1 MAYGEL
7 YRFVFDAANG
17 PEVTISVAKKDY
29 TGAVYRRAVGGSA
42 TLRRERSGCILGS
55 SLAWSAECLSED
67 EFAELYTSDPTL
79 YRVSLLFSGTEV
91 WRGFVTP
98 ELYSS
103 PWVDAPYDVTLTAT
117 DNLAELKNSTF
128 KATGDIQVEL
138 LIISL
143 LERTGISTPSAPEPE
158 MAYISSMKG
167 DRKHIP
173 SLTVNVDHLAGNTCY
188 DVLNSVLESLHA
200 VLYLDFAAESWV
212 VMRETD
218 VSAANVGFLTFGKLD
233 GMSDLSANGSL
244 AMEIVPARKELTV
257 SEEIHAANVAKAFN
271 SSNVHTTGGT
281 PKWEESDYGA
291 AVRLTTVPPSQLSGT
306 PESIDSVAGVL
317 FTSLAAGRRYTLTF
331 KARNTGFF
339 VGKTLLQWGLII
351 IGQNGSVSRNIY
363 FDTNGGYST
372 SYPGSDYPNDTELT
386 PEIAEYSFS
395 FVIPQKV
402 GAAGF
407 TPSRGSFSAR
417 CMRKGDGS
425 SVWTAEAWLADVR
438 LQVADFPDGLSTR
451 VVLDNDARTE
461 ADGVALEFGNDIASG
476 RQNVIRETKFI
487 SGAIVTEQD
496 FNTFMA
502 IDNALS
508 VALPRLRLSGVMFF
522 KKPTWRLPKFV
533 RTTHLSADNL
543 DYIVEEYNFNLVTGD
558 IDISMISL
566 PAAALAYKE
575 IKTTS
580 DYKEI
585 PSGSST
591 SGASGA
597 SGTQGPQG
605 EPGPKGDKGEKG
617 DKGDPGPKGKSAYEV
632 AVDTGYVGSESE
644 WVESLQGEPGRP
656 GPQGSPGIPG
666 ESAYQMAVDAGFTG
680 DESAW
685 LESLKGEPGSQG
697 APGSPGPPGKSAY
710 EVAVDTGYVG
720 SESEWVESLQG
731 EPGRPG
737 PQGSPGIPGES
748 AYEIAVDAGFT
759 GDESAWLESLKGA
772 PGPAAGFATPTA
784 DAFFIAGGE
793 PSAEVTASGP
803 DTAKKFAFRFGIPKA
818 SEVIDSQAR
827 LRVRPVLRVVR
838 GYTLED
844 IERNV
849 LYVEHP
855 ALSSDKYE
863 AVLMVYRRMNKRRR
877 YFYDG
882 TSTKPVR
889 LARKGWFAALGDKK
903 ITDHAAFTVAGFN
916 GGQGV
921 VMGLAELRDFI
932 VKRFMTD
939 NAHTKAQL
947 WTRNYAQW
955 AAEDNISRGFGS
967 THAAR
972 KTFGIAVRWVNPAFT
987 ALVDNTKPLSPTTME
1002 LTDSNGNA
1010 VPRYIYSD
1018 VAPLTVELQDKK
1030 DPSTGQQM
1038 KRASMWFGVSG

>member
-79 YRVSLLFSGTEV
+79 YRVSLRFSGTTV
-91 WRGFVTP
+91 WQGFITP

-103 PWVDAPYDVTLTAT
+103 PWVDTPYDVTLTAT

-128 KATGDIQVEL
+128 KATGDIQVEW
-138 LIISL
+138 LIRDL
-143 LERTGISTPSAPEPE
+143 LEITGVSISSAQDMEV
-158 MAYISSMKG
+158 AYISSMKG
-167 DRKHIP
+167 DRKHLS
-173 SLTVNVDHLAGNTCY
+173 SLTVNVDHLAGETCY

-200 VLYLDFAAESWV
+200 VLYLDYAAESWV

-218 VSAANVGFLTFGKLD
+218 VSGANVGFLTFGKLD
-233 GMSDLSANGSL
+233 GLSDLAANGSL

-257 SEEIHAANVAKAFN
+257 SEEIHAANVAKTFN
-271 SSNVHTTGGT
+271 SSNVQTTGGT

-339 VGKTLLQWGLII
+339 VGKTLLQWGLTIT
-351 IGQNGSVSRNIY
+351 GQNGSVSRAIY
-363 FDTNGGYST
+363 FDTNGGYSA

-386 PEIAEYSFS
+386 PEIAEYSVT

-402 GAAGF
+402 GSAGF
-407 TPSRGSFSAR
+407 SPSRGSFSAR

-425 SVWTAEAWLADVR
+425 SVWRAEAWLADVR

-461 ADGVALEFGNDIASG
+461 ADGVALEFGGDMASG
-476 RQNVIRETKFI
+476 RQNVIRETKFL

-533 RTTHLSADNL
+533 RTTHVSADNL

-580 DYKEI
+580 DYKQI
-585 PSGSST
+585 HSGSST
-591 SGASGA
+591 SGAA

-617 DKGDPGPKGKSAYEV
+617 DKGD
-632 AVDTGYVGSESE
+632 T
-644 WVESLQGEPGRP
+644 
-656 GPQGSPGIPG
+656 GPQG
-666 ESAYQMAVDAGFTG
+666 EV
-680 DESAW
+680 
-685 LESLKGEPGSQG
+685 G
-697 APGSPGPPGKSAY
+697 A
-710 EVAVDTGYVG
+710 T
-720 SESEWVESLQG
+720 
-731 EPGRPG
+731 G
-737 PQGSPGIPGES
+737 PQGPQGVRGAIGPQGPQ
-748 AYEIAVDAGFT
+748 G
-759 GDESAWLESLKGA
+759 LKGD
-772 PGPAAGFATPTA
+772 PGAAAGFAAPTA
-784 DAFFIAGGE
+784 DAFYIPGGD
-793 PSAEVTASGP
+793 PTAEVTASGP
-803 DTAKKFAFRFGIPKA
+803 DTAKQFAFRFGIPKA

-827 LRVRPVLRVVR
+827 LRVRPVLRVIR
-838 GYTLED
+838 GYSPED
-844 IERNV
+844 IERKI
-849 LYVEHP
+849 LYIEHP

-877 YFYDG
+877 YYYDG
-882 TSTKPVR
+882 TNTKKVR

-903 ITDHAAFTVAGFN
+903 TTDHAAFTRAGSK
-916 GGQGV
+916 GAEGV
-921 VMGLAELRDFI
+921 NMGLSELREFI
-932 VKRFMTD
+932 IKRFMTD
-939 NAHTKAQL
+939 NAHTKAEL
-947 WTRNYAQW
+947 WARNYAQW
-955 AAEDNISRGFGS
+955 AAESNVRRGFGY
-967 THAAR
+967 AYKAR
-972 KTFGIAVRWVNPAFT
+972 KKFGIAVRYVNPAFT
-987 ALVDNTKPLSPTTME
+987 ALVDQTKPLSPTTME
-1002 LTDSNGNA
+1002 LTNTAGEK

-1018 VAPLTVELQDKK
+1018 VAPLTVELQNR
-1030 DPSTGQQM
+1030 GAAQ
-1038 KRASMWFGVSG
+1038 RAIMWFGVSG

>member
-29 TGAVYRRAVGGSA
+29 TGEVYRRAVGGSA

-79 YRVSLLFSGTEV
+79 YRVSLRFSGTTV
-91 WRGFVTP
+91 WQGFITP

-103 PWVDAPYDVTLTAT
+103 PWVDTPYDVTLTAT

-128 KATGDIQVEL
+128 KATGDIQVEW
-138 LIISL
+138 LIRDL
-143 LERTGISTPSAPEPE
+143 LEITGLSISPAQD
-158 MAYISSMKG
+158 MDVAYISSMKG
-167 DRKHIP
+167 DRKHLS
-173 SLTVNVDHLAGNTCY
+173 SLTVNVDHLAGETCY

-200 VLYLDFAAESWV
+200 VLYLDYATESWV

-218 VSAANVGFLTFGKLD
+218 VSGANVGFLTFGTLD
-233 GMSDLSANGSL
+233 GLSDLAANGSL
-244 AMEIVPARKELTV
+244 AMEIVPARKKLTV

-339 VGKTLLQWGLII
+339 VGKTLLQWGLFI
-351 IGQNGSVSRNIY
+351 IGQNGFVSRTLY

-372 SYPGSDYPNDTELT
+372 AYPGSNYPNNTELT
-386 PEIAEYSFS
+386 PEISEYSFS

-402 GAAGF
+402 GSAGF

-417 CMRKGDGS
+417 CMREGDGS

-438 LQVADFPDGLSTR
+438 LQVADFPDGLSTC
-451 VVLDNDARTE
+451 VILDNDARTE
-461 ADGVALEFGNDIASG
+461 ADGVALEFGNDMASG

-496 FNTFMA
+496 FNAFMA

-533 RTTHLSADNL
+533 RTTHVSADNL

-580 DYKEI
+580 DYKQI

-591 SGASGA
+591 SGAS
-597 SGTQGPQG
+597 SGTQGPQGDPGPKGDTGPQGPQG

-617 DKGDPGPKGKSAYEV
+617 DKGDPGPKG
-632 AVDTGYVGSESE
+632 DT
-644 WVESLQGEPGRP
+644 
-656 GPQGSPGIPG
+656 GPQGPQGNKG
-666 ESAYQMAVDAGFTG
+666 DKGDTG
-680 DESAW
+680 Q
-685 LESLKGEPGSQG
+685 KGEIG
-697 APGSPGPPGKSAY
+697 A
-710 EVAVDTGYVG
+710 
-720 SESEWVESLQG
+720 Q
-731 EPGRPG
+731 G
-737 PQGSPGIPGES
+737 PQGPQ
-748 AYEIAVDAGFT
+748 
-759 GDESAWLESLKGA
+759 GDRGAIGPQGPQGLKGD
-772 PGPAAGFATPTA
+772 PGAAAGFDTPEATATAVDGTTPTA
-784 DAFFIAGGE
+784 T
-793 PSAEVTASGP
+793 VTASGP
-803 DTAKKFAFRFGIPKA
+803 DTAKKFSFVFGIPKA
-818 SEVIDSQAR
+818 TEVIDTNAR

-838 GYTLED
+838 GYSPED
-844 IERNV
+844 IERNI
-849 LYVEHP
+849 LYIEHP

-882 TSTKPVR
+882 TNTKKVR

-903 ITDHAAFTVAGFN
+903 ITDHSAFTSAGFN
-916 GGQGV
+916 SAQGV
-921 VMGLAELRDFI
+921 VMRIADLRDFI

-939 NAHTKAQL
+939 TAHTKAEL

-955 AAEDNISRGFGS
+955 AAESNISRGFGS
-967 THAAR
+967 AHAAR
-972 KTFGIAVRWVNPAFT
+972 KKFGIAVRWVNPAFT
-987 ALVDNTKPLSPTTME
+987 ALVDPSKPLSPTTME
-1002 LTDSNGNA
+1002 LTDNKGNA

-1030 DPSTGQQM
+1030 DPSTSQQM
-1038 KRASMWFGVSG
+1038 KRSKMCFGVSE

>member
-29 TGAVYRRAVGGSA
+29 TGAVSSRAVGGSA
-42 TLRRERSGCILGS
+42 VLKRERSGHILGS
-55 SLAWSAECLSED
+55 SLEWKAECLVED
-67 EFAELYTSDPTL
+67 EFADLYTSDPTL
-79 YRVSLLFSGTEV
+79 YRVSLLFSSTTV
-91 WRGFVTP
+91 WQGFITP

-103 PWVDAPYDVTLTAT
+103 PWVDTPYDVTLTAT

-128 KATGDIQVEL
+128 KATGDIQVEW
-138 LIISL
+138 LIRDL
-143 LERTGISTPSAPEPE
+143 LEITGLSISSAQDMD

-167 DRKHIP
+167 DRKHLS
-173 SLTVNVDHLAGNTCY
+173 SLTVNVDHLAGETCY

-200 VLYLDFAAESWV
+200 VLYLDYAAESWV

-218 VSAANVGFLTFGKLD
+218 VSGANVGFLTFGKLD
-233 GMSDLSANGSL
+233 GLSDLAANGSL

-271 SSNVHTTGGT
+271 SSNVQTTGGT

-339 VGKTLLQWGLII
+339 VGKTLLQWGLLI
-351 IGQNGSVSRNIY
+351 IGQNGSVSRTLY
-363 FDTNGGYST
+363 FDTNGGYSAA
-372 SYPGSDYPNDTELT
+372 YPGSDYPNDTELT
-386 PEIAEYSFS
+386 PEISEYSFS

-402 GAAGF
+402 GSAGF

-461 ADGVALEFGNDIASG
+461 ADSVALEFGNDIASG
-476 RQNVIRETKFI
+476 RQNVIRETEFI
-487 SGAIVTEQD
+487 SAAIMTEQD

-533 RTTHLSADNL
+533 RTTHVSADNL

-591 SGASGA
+591 SGAS

-605 EPGPKGDKGEKG
+605 EPGPKGDKGDKGEKG
-617 DKGDPGPKGKSAYEV
+617 DKGDPGPKG
-632 AVDTGYVGSESE
+632 DTG
-644 WVESLQGEPGRP
+644 QKGETGAE
-656 GPQGSPGIPG
+656 GPQGP
-666 ESAYQMAVDAGFTG
+666 
-680 DESAW
+680 
-685 LESLKGEPGSQG
+685 QG
-697 APGSPGPPGKSAY
+697 VRGAI
-710 EVAVDTGYVG
+710 
-720 SESEWVESLQG
+720 
-731 EPGRPG
+731 G
-737 PQGSPGIPGES
+737 PQGPQGPKGDPG
-748 AYEIAVDAGFT
+748 A
-759 GDESAWLESLKGA
+759 
-772 PGPAAGFATPTA
+772 AAGFATPTA
-784 DAFFIAGGE
+784 EAFYIAGGE
-793 PSAEVTASGP
+793 PTAEVTASGP
-803 DTAKKFAFRFGIPKA
+803 DTAKKFAFRFWIPKA
-818 SEVIDSQAR
+818 SEVIDTNAR

-838 GYTLED
+838 GYWED
-844 IERNV
+844 
-849 LYVEHP
+849 VEINSLIVRHP

-863 AVLMVYRRMNKRRR
+863 AVLMVYRRLNKRKT
-877 YFYDG
+877 G
-882 TSTKPVR
+882 ISEAIGNPTIR

-903 ITDHAAFTVAGFN
+903 ITDHAAFTGSGFN
-916 GGQGV
+916 GAQRV
-921 VMGLAELRDFI
+921 VMLISELRDFI

-939 NAHTKAQL
+939 TAHTKAEL
-947 WTRNYAQW
+947 WGRNYAQW
-955 AAEDNISRGFGS
+955 AAESNISRGFGS
-967 THAAR
+967 GHAAR
-972 KTFGIAVRWVNPAFT
+972 KKFGIAVRWVNPAFT
-987 ALVDNTKPLSPTTME
+987 ALVDPAKPLSPTTME
-1002 LTDSNGNA
+1002 LIDNKGNA

-1030 DPSTGQQM
+1030 DPDTGQQM
-1038 KRASMWFGVSG
+1038 KRSKMCFGVSE

>member
-1 MAYGEL
+1 LIMAYGEL

-29 TGAVYRRAVGGSA
+29 TGEVYRRAVGGSA

-67 EFAELYTSDPTL
+67 EFAEFYTSDPTL
-79 YRVSLLFSGTEV
+79 YRVSLRFSGTTV
-91 WRGFVTP
+91 WQGFITP

-128 KATGDIQVEL
+128 KATGDVQVEW
-138 LIISL
+138 LIMDL
-143 LERTGISTPSAPEPE
+143 LEITGISISSAQDME

-167 DRKHIP
+167 DRKHI
-173 SLTVNVDHLAGNTCY
+173 SLLTVNVDHLAGETCY

-200 VLYLDFAAESWV
+200 VLYLDYAAESWV

-218 VSAANVGFLTFGKLD
+218 VSGANVGFLTFGKLD
-233 GMSDLSANGSL
+233 GLSDLAANGSL

-257 SEEIHAANVAKAFN
+257 SEEILAANVAKAFN
-271 SSNVHTTGGT
+271 SSNVQTTGGT

-351 IGQNGSVSRNIY
+351 TGQNGSVSRAIY
-363 FDTNGGYST
+363 FDTNGGCSE

-386 PEIAEYSFS
+386 PEIAEYSVS

-402 GAAGF
+402 GSAGF

-417 CMRKGDGS
+417 CMRKGNGS
-425 SVWTAEAWLADVR
+425 SVWTADAWLADVR
-438 LQVADFPDGLSTR
+438 LQVADFPGGLSTR
-451 VVLDNDARTE
+451 VILDNDARTE

-476 RQNVIRETKFI
+476 RQNVIREMKFI
-487 SGAIVTEQD
+487 SDAIVTEQD

-522 KKPTWRLPKFV
+522 KKPTWRLPKLV
-533 RTTHLSADNL
+533 RTTHVSADNL
-543 DYIVEEYNFNLVTGD
+543 DYIVEEYNFDLVTGN

-580 DYKEI
+580 YKRT

-591 SGASGA
+591 SGAA

-617 DKGDPGPKGKSAYEV
+617 DPGA
-632 AVDTGYVGSESE
+632 
-644 WVESLQGEPGRP
+644 
-656 GPQGSPGIPG
+656 
-666 ESAYQMAVDAGFTG
+666 
-680 DESAW
+680 
-685 LESLKGEPGSQG
+685 
-697 APGSPGPPGKSAY
+697 
-710 EVAVDTGYVG
+710 
-720 SESEWVESLQG
+720 
-731 EPGRPG
+731 
-737 PQGSPGIPGES
+737 
-748 AYEIAVDAGFT
+748 
-759 GDESAWLESLKGA
+759 
-772 PGPAAGFATPTA
+772 AAGFATPTA
-784 DAFFIAGGE
+784 EAFFIAGGT
-793 PSAEVTASGP
+793 PTAEVTALGP
-803 DTAKKFAFRFGIPKA
+803 DTAKKFAFKFGIPKA
-818 SEVIDSQAR
+818 SEAIDSQAR
-827 LRVRPVLRVVR
+827 LRVRPVLKIFR
-838 GYTLED
+838 GYTED
-844 IERNV
+844 D
-849 LYVEHP
+849 VEIKNLSIRHP

-877 YFYDG
+877 G
-882 TSTKPVR
+882 VHGSLNKPAR
-889 LARKGWFAALGDKK
+889 IARKGWFVALGDKDV
-903 ITDHAAFTVAGFN
+903 TDHAAFTVQGF
-916 GGQGV
+916 GSGQGV
-921 VMGLAELRDFI
+921 VMRLAELRDFI
-932 VKRFMTD
+932 VKRFMED
-939 NAHTKAQL
+939 SGHTKAEL
-947 WTRNYAQW
+947 WTRDYAQW
-955 AAEDNISRGFGS
+955 GAESNVRRGFGN
-967 THAAR
+967 AYKAR
-972 KTFGIAVRWVNPAFT
+972 KKFGIAVRYVNPAFT
-987 ALVDNTKPLSPTTME
+987 ALVDQTKPLSPTTME
-1002 LTDSNGNA
+1002 LTNTAGEK

-1018 VAPLTVELQDKK
+1018 VAPLTVELQNK
-1030 DPSTGQQM
+1030 GAAQ
-1038 KRASMWFGVSG
+1038 RASMWFGVSG

>member
-79 YRVSLLFSGTEV
+79 YRVSLLFSGTTV
-91 WRGFVTP
+91 WQGFITP

-103 PWVDAPYDVTLTAT
+103 PWVDTPYDVTLTAT

-128 KATGDIQVEL
+128 KATGDIQVEW
-138 LIISL
+138 LIRDL
-143 LERTGISTPSAPEPE
+143 LEITGLSISSAQDMEV
-158 MAYISSMKG
+158 AYISSMKG
-167 DRKHIP
+167 DRKHLS
-173 SLTVNVDHLAGNTCY
+173 SLTVNVDHLAGETCY

-200 VLYLDFAAESWV
+200 VLYLDYATESWV

-233 GMSDLSANGSL
+233 GLSDLAANGSL

-271 SSNVHTTGGT
+271 SSNVQTTGGT

-339 VGKTLLQWGLII
+339 VGKTLLQWGLFIT
-351 IGQNGSVSRNIY
+351 GQNGSVSRAIY
-363 FDTNGGYST
+363 FDTNGGYSA

-402 GAAGF
+402 GSAGF

-425 SVWTAEAWLADVR
+425 SVWTADAWLADVR

-451 VVLDNDARTE
+451 VILDNDARTE

-476 RQNVIRETKFI
+476 RQNVIRETEFI
-487 SGAIVTEQD
+487 SDAIVPEQD
-496 FNTFMA
+496 FNAFMA

-522 KKPTWRLPKFV
+522 KKSTWRLPKFV

-580 DYKEI
+580 DYKQI

-591 SGASGA
+591 SGAA
-597 SGTQGPQG
+597 SGSQGPQG

-617 DKGDPGPKGKSAYEV
+617 DKGDPGPKGDKG
-632 AVDTGYVGSESE
+632 DTG
-644 WVESLQGEPGRP
+644 QKGEIGDT
-656 GPQGSPGIPG
+656 GPQGP
-666 ESAYQMAVDAGFTG
+666 
-680 DESAW
+680 
-685 LESLKGEPGSQG
+685 QG
-697 APGSPGPPGKSAY
+697 VRGAI
-710 EVAVDTGYVG
+710 
-720 SESEWVESLQG
+720 
-731 EPGRPG
+731 G
-737 PQGSPGIPGES
+737 PQGPKGDKG
-748 AYEIAVDAGFT
+748 DT
-759 GDESAWLESLKGA
+759 GA
-772 PGPAAGFATPTA
+772 AAGFATPTA
-784 DAFFIAGGE
+784 EAFYIAGGD
-793 PSAEVTASGP
+793 PTAEVTASGP
-803 DTAKKFAFRFGIPKA
+803 DTAKKFAFKFWIPKA

-827 LRVRPVLRVVR
+827 LRVRPVLRISR
-838 GYTLED
+838 GYTAED

-849 LYVEHP
+849 LSIKHP

-903 ITDHAAFTVAGFN
+903 TTDHAAFTRAGSK
-916 GGQGV
+916 GAEGV
-921 VMGLAELRDFI
+921 NMGLSELREFI
-932 VKRFMTD
+932 IKRFMTD
-939 NAHTKAQL
+939 NAHTKAEL

-955 AAEDNISRGFGS
+955 AAESNISRGFGS
-967 THAAR
+967 AHAAR
-972 KTFGIAVRWVNPAFT
+972 KTFGIAVRYVNPSFT
-987 ALVDNTKPLSPTTME
+987 ALVDPAKPLSPTTME
-1002 LTDSNGNA
+1002 LIDNKGNA

-1018 VAPLTVELQDKK
+1018 VAPLTVELQGKK
-1030 DPSTGQQM
+1030 DPSTGLWM
-1038 KRASMWFGVSG
+1038 KRSKMCFGVSE

>member
-79 YRVSLLFSGTEV
+79 YRVSLLFSGTTV
-91 WRGFVTP
+91 WQGFITP

-103 PWVDAPYDVTLTAT
+103 PWVDTPYDVTLTAT

-128 KATGDIQVEL
+128 KATGDIQVEW
-138 LIISL
+138 LIRDL
-143 LERTGISTPSAPEPE
+143 LEITGLSISSAQDMEV
-158 MAYISSMKG
+158 AYISSMKG
-167 DRKHIP
+167 DRKHLS
-173 SLTVNVDHLAGNTCY
+173 SLTVNVDHLAGETCY

-200 VLYLDFAAESWV
+200 VLYLDYATESWV

-218 VSAANVGFLTFGKLD
+218 VSGANVGFLTFGKLD
-233 GMSDLSANGSL
+233 GLSDLAANGSL

-271 SSNVHTTGGT
+271 SSNVQTTGGT

-351 IGQNGSVSRNIY
+351 TGQNGSVSRAIY
-363 FDTNGGYST
+363 FDTNGGYSA

-402 GAAGF
+402 GSAGF
-407 TPSRGSFSAR
+407 TPSQGSFSAR

-476 RQNVIRETKFI
+476 RQNVIRETEFI
-487 SGAIVTEQD
+487 SAAIVTEQD

-533 RTTHLSADNL
+533 RTTHVSADNL
-543 DYIVEEYNFNLVTGD
+543 AYIVEEYSFNLVTGD

-580 DYKEI
+580 DYKQI

-591 SGASGA
+591 

-617 DKGDPGPKGKSAYEV
+617 DKGDPGPKGDKG
-632 AVDTGYVGSESE
+632 DTG
-644 WVESLQGEPGRP
+644 QKGEIGAT
-656 GPQGSPGIPG
+656 GPQGP
-666 ESAYQMAVDAGFTG
+666 
-680 DESAW
+680 
-685 LESLKGEPGSQG
+685 QG
-697 APGSPGPPGKSAY
+697 VRGAI
-710 EVAVDTGYVG
+710 
-720 SESEWVESLQG
+720 
-731 EPGRPG
+731 G
-737 PQGSPGIPGES
+737 PQGPQG
-748 AYEIAVDAGFT
+748 
-759 GDESAWLESLKGA
+759 LKGD
-772 PGPAAGFATPTA
+772 PGAAAGFATPTA
-784 DAFFIAGGE
+784 EAFFIAGGD
-793 PSAEVTASGP
+793 PTAEVTATGP
-803 DTAKKFAFRFGIPKA
+803 DTAKKFAFKFWIPKA
-818 SEVIDSQAR
+818 SEVIDNQAR
-827 LRVRPVLRVVR
+827 LIVRPKLYIARGIHPTEQHIQSIVV
-838 GYTLED
+838 Y
-844 IERNV
+844 
-849 LYVEHP
+849 HP
-855 ALSSDKYE
+855 LLTSNRYE
-863 AVLMVYRRMNKRRR
+863 AVLMVYRRMNKKKTGISQVIGG
-877 YFYDG
+877 G
-882 TSTKPVR
+882 TLRMGK
-889 LARKGWFAALGDKK
+889 KGWFAALGDKR
-903 ITDHAAFTVAGFN
+903 ITDHAAFTVAG
-916 GGQGV
+916 
-921 VMGLAELRDFI
+921 GLSSGRLRMRYDDIRDFI
-932 VKRFMTD
+932 VKRFMED
-939 NAHTKAQL
+939 SNHTKAEL
-947 WTRNYAQW
+947 WSRNYTQW
-955 AAEDNISRGFGS
+955 AAESNVRRGFGN
-967 THAAR
+967 AYKAR
-972 KTFGIAVRWVNPAFT
+972 KKFGIAVRYVNPSFT
-987 ALVDNTKPLSPTTME
+987 ALVDPAKPLLPTTME
-1002 LTDSNGNA
+1002 LTDNKGNA

-1030 DPSTGQQM
+1030 DPDTLQDM
-1038 KRASMWFGVSG
+1038 KRSKMCFGVAE

>member
-29 TGAVYRRAVGGSA
+29 TGEVYRRAVGGSA

-79 YRVSLLFSGTEV
+79 YCVSLRFSGTTV
-91 WRGFVTP
+91 WQGFITP

-103 PWVDAPYDVTLTAT
+103 PWVDTPYDVTLTAT

-128 KATGDIQVEL
+128 KATGDIRVEW
-138 LIISL
+138 LIRNL
-143 LERTGISTPSAPEPE
+143 LEITGISISSVQD
-158 MAYISSMKG
+158 MDVAYISSMKG
-167 DRKHIP
+167 DRKHI
-173 SLTVNVDHLAGNTCY
+173 SDLTVNVDHLAGETCY

-200 VLYLDFAAESWV
+200 VLYLDYATESWV

-233 GMSDLSANGSL
+233 GLSDLAVNGSL

-291 AVRLTTVPPSQLSGT
+291 AVRLTTVPPSQLSGP

-351 IGQNGSVSRNIY
+351 TGQNGSVSRAIY
-363 FDTNGGYST
+363 FDTNGGYSA
-372 SYPGSDYPNDTELT
+372 SYPGSDYPNDTEPT

-402 GAAGF
+402 GSAGF
-407 TPSRGSFSAR
+407 TPSQGSFSAR
-417 CMRKGDGS
+417 CMRKGNGS
-425 SVWTAEAWLADVR
+425 SVWPAEAWLADVR

-451 VVLDNDARTE
+451 VILDNDARTE

-487 SGAIVTEQD
+487 SDAIVTEQD

-533 RTTHLSADNL
+533 RTTHVSADNL

-580 DYKEI
+580 DYKQI

-591 SGASGA
+591 SGP
-597 SGTQGPQG
+597 QGPQG
-605 EPGPKGDKGEKG
+605 PQGPKGD
-617 DKGDPGPKGKSAYEV
+617 PGA
-632 AVDTGYVGSESE
+632 
-644 WVESLQGEPGRP
+644 
-656 GPQGSPGIPG
+656 
-666 ESAYQMAVDAGFTG
+666 
-680 DESAW
+680 
-685 LESLKGEPGSQG
+685 
-697 APGSPGPPGKSAY
+697 
-710 EVAVDTGYVG
+710 
-720 SESEWVESLQG
+720 
-731 EPGRPG
+731 
-737 PQGSPGIPGES
+737 
-748 AYEIAVDAGFT
+748 
-759 GDESAWLESLKGA
+759 
-772 PGPAAGFATPTA
+772 AAGFATPTA
-784 DAFFIAGGE
+784 EAFYIAGGD

-818 SEVIDSQAR
+818 SEVIDNQAR

-838 GYTLED
+838 GYTPED

-849 LYVEHP
+849 LSVEHP

-903 ITDHAAFTVAGFN
+903 TTDHAAFTRAGSK
-916 GGQGV
+916 GAEGV
-921 VMGLAELRDFI
+921 SMGLSELREFI
-932 VKRFMTD
+932 IKRFMTD
-939 NAHTKAQL
+939 NAHTKAEL
-947 WTRNYAQW
+947 WARNYAQW
-955 AAEDNISRGFGS
+955 AAESNISRGFS
-967 THAAR
+967 SAHDAR
-972 KTFGIAVRWVNPAFT
+972 KTFGIAVRYVNPSFT
-987 ALVDNTKPLSPTTME
+987 ALVDPAKPLSPTTME
-1002 LTDSNGNA
+1002 LIDKDGNA

-1030 DPSTGQQM
+1030 DPSTGLWL

>member
-79 YRVSLLFSGTEV
+79 YRVSLRFSGTEV

-103 PWVDAPYDVTLTAT
+103 PWVDTPYDVTLTAT

-218 VSAANVGFLTFGKLD
+218 VSGANVGFLTFGKLD
-233 GMSDLSANGSL
+233 GLSDLAANGSL

-351 IGQNGSVSRNIY
+351 TGQNGSVSRAIY
-363 FDTNGGYST
+363 FDANGGYSA

-402 GAAGF
+402 GSAGF
-407 TPSRGSFSAR
+407 TPSQGSFSAR

-425 SVWTAEAWLADVR
+425 SVWTADAWLADVR

-451 VVLDNDARTE
+451 VILDNDARTE

-580 DYKEI
+580 DYKQI
-585 PSGSST
+585 SSGSST
-591 SGASGA
+591 SGA

-605 EPGPKGDKGEKG
+605 DPGPKGDKGEKG

-666 ESAYQMAVDAGFTG
+666 ESAYEIAVDAGFIG
-680 DESAW
+680 DEAAW
-685 LESLKGEPGSQG
+685 LESLKGEPGSPG
-697 APGSPGPPGKSAY
+697 APGSPG
-710 EVAVDTGYVG
+710 
-720 SESEWVESLQG
+720 
-731 EPGRPG
+731 
-737 PQGSPGIPGES
+737 SP
-748 AYEIAVDAGFT
+748 
-759 GDESAWLESLKGA
+759 GA
-772 PGPAAGFATPTA
+772 PGLAAGFATPTA

-827 LRVRPVLRVVR
+827 LRVRPILKVIR
-838 GYTLED
+838 GYTED
-844 IERNV
+844 AEINSLSVR
-849 LYVEHP
+849 HP

-863 AVLMVYRRMNKRRR
+863 AVLMVYRRMNKRIT
-877 YFYDG
+877 G
-882 TSTKPVR
+882 MSQAIGHPMLR
-889 LARKGWFAALGDKK
+889 LARKGWFVALGDKK
-903 ITDHAAFTVAGFN
+903 ITDHAAFTAAGFN
-916 GGQGV
+916 GAKGV
-921 VMGLAELRDFI
+921 VMRLAELRDFI

-939 NAHTKAQL
+939 NAHTKAEL
-947 WTRNYAQW
+947 WSRNYAQW
-955 AAEDNISRGFGS
+955 AAEDNILRGFGS
-967 THAAR
+967 GHAAR
-972 KTFGIAVRWVNPAFT
+972 KKFGIAVRWVNPAFT
-987 ALVDNTKPLSPTTME
+987 ALVNPAKPLSPTTME
-1002 LTDSNGNA
+1002 LTDSNGKA

-1030 DPSTGQQM
+1030 DPSTGLGM

>member
-79 YRVSLLFSGTEV
+79 YRVSLLFSGTTV
-91 WRGFVTP
+91 WQGFITP

-128 KATGDIQVEL
+128 KATGDIQVEW
-138 LIISL
+138 LIRDL
-143 LERTGISTPSAPEPE
+143 LEITGISISPAQD
-158 MAYISSMKG
+158 MDVAYISSMKG
-167 DRKHIP
+167 DRKHLS
-173 SLTVNVDHLAGNTCY
+173 SLTVNVDHLAGETCY

-200 VLYLDFAAESWV
+200 VLYLDYATESWV

-218 VSAANVGFLTFGKLD
+218 VSGANVGFLTFGKLD
-233 GMSDLSANGSL
+233 GLSDLAANGSL

-271 SSNVHTTGGT
+271 SLNVQTTGGT
-281 PKWEESDYGA
+281 PKWEDSDYGA

-331 KARNTGFF
+331 KARDTGFF

-351 IGQNGSVSRNIY
+351 TGQNGSVSRAIY
-363 FDTNGGYST
+363 FDTNGGYSA

-402 GAAGF
+402 GSAGF
-407 TPSRGSFSAR
+407 TPSQGSFSAR

-461 ADGVALEFGNDIASG
+461 ADGVALEFGNDMASG
-476 RQNVIRETKFI
+476 RQNVIREMKFI
-487 SGAIVTEQD
+487 SDAIVTEQD

-533 RTTHLSADNL
+533 RTTHVSADNL
-543 DYIVEEYNFNLVTGD
+543 DYIVEEYNFNLMTGD

-580 DYKEI
+580 DYKQI

-591 SGASGA
+591 SGAA

-605 EPGPKGDKGEKG
+605 EPGPKGDPGPQGEPG
-617 DKGDPGPKGKSAYEV
+617 PKGDPGA
-632 AVDTGYVGSESE
+632 
-644 WVESLQGEPGRP
+644 
-656 GPQGSPGIPG
+656 
-666 ESAYQMAVDAGFTG
+666 
-680 DESAW
+680 
-685 LESLKGEPGSQG
+685 
-697 APGSPGPPGKSAY
+697 
-710 EVAVDTGYVG
+710 
-720 SESEWVESLQG
+720 
-731 EPGRPG
+731 
-737 PQGSPGIPGES
+737 
-748 AYEIAVDAGFT
+748 
-759 GDESAWLESLKGA
+759 
-772 PGPAAGFATPTA
+772 AAGFATPTA
-784 DAFFIAGGE
+784 EAFYIAGGD
-793 PSAEVTASGP
+793 PTAEVTASGP
-803 DTAKKFAFRFGIPKA
+803 DTAKKFAFKFWIPKA

-827 LRVRPVLRVVR
+827 LIARPKLYIARGEIEEEQQSIKSIVV
-838 GYTLED
+838 Y
-844 IERNV
+844 
-849 LYVEHP
+849 HP
-855 ALSSDKYE
+855 LLASDKYE
-863 AVLMVYRRMNKRRR
+863 AVLMVYRRLNKKRTGVTHLGGKLRM
-877 YFYDG
+877 G
-882 TSTKPVR
+882 K
-889 LARKGWFAALGDKK
+889 KGWFAALGDKR
-903 ITDHAAFTVAGFN
+903 ITDHAAFAVAG
-916 GGQGV
+916 
-921 VMGLAELRDFI
+921 GLSSGRLRMKYDDIRDFI
-932 VKRFMTD
+932 VKRFMED
-939 NAHTKAQL
+939 SNHTKAEL
-947 WTRNYAQW
+947 WSRNYTQW
-955 AAEDNISRGFGS
+955 AAESNVRRGFGG
-967 THAAR
+967 AYKAR
-972 KTFGIAVRWVNPAFT
+972 KTFGIAVRYVNPAFT
-987 ALVDNTKPLSPTTME
+987 ALVDQTKPLSPTTME
-1002 LTDSNGNA
+1002 LTNTVGVK

-1030 DPSTGQQM
+1030 DPSTGLWL

>member
-79 YRVSLLFSGTEV
+79 YRVSLLFSGTTV
-91 WRGFVTP
+91 WQGFITP

-103 PWVDAPYDVTLTAT
+103 PWVDTPYDVTLTAT

-128 KATGDIQVEL
+128 KATGDIQVEW
-138 LIISL
+138 LIRDL
-143 LERTGISTPSAPEPE
+143 LEITGLSIPYAQDLD

-167 DRKHIP
+167 DRKHLS
-173 SLTVNVDHLAGNTCY
+173 SLTVNVDHLAGETCY

-200 VLYLDFAAESWV
+200 VLYLDYAAESWV

-218 VSAANVGFLTFGKLD
+218 VSGANVGFLTFGKLD
-233 GMSDLSANGSL
+233 GLSDLAVNGSL

-271 SSNVHTTGGT
+271 SSNVQTTGGT

-351 IGQNGSVSRNIY
+351 TGQNGSVSRQIY
-363 FDTNGGYST
+363 FDTNGGYSA

-402 GAAGF
+402 GSAGF
-407 TPSRGSFSAR
+407 TPSQGSFSAR

-476 RQNVIRETKFI
+476 RQNVIRETEFI
-487 SGAIVTEQD
+487 SDAIVPEQD

-533 RTTHLSADNL
+533 RTTHVSADNL
-543 DYIVEEYNFNLVTGD
+543 DYIVEEYNFNLLTGD

-580 DYKEI
+580 DYKQI

-591 SGASGA
+591 SGAS

-605 EPGPKGDKGEKG
+605 DPGPKGDKGEKG
-617 DKGDPGPKGKSAYEV
+617 DKGDPGPKGDKGEKGDKGDPGPKGDKG
-632 AVDTGYVGSESE
+632 DTG
-644 WVESLQGEPGRP
+644 QKGEIGAT
-656 GPQGSPGIPG
+656 GPQGP
-666 ESAYQMAVDAGFTG
+666 
-680 DESAW
+680 
-685 LESLKGEPGSQG
+685 QG
-697 APGSPGPPGKSAY
+697 VRGAI
-710 EVAVDTGYVG
+710 
-720 SESEWVESLQG
+720 
-731 EPGRPG
+731 G
-737 PQGSPGIPGES
+737 PQGPQGPIGDPG
-748 AYEIAVDAGFT
+748 A
-759 GDESAWLESLKGA
+759 
-772 PGPAAGFATPTA
+772 AAGFATPTA
-784 DAFFIAGGE
+784 EAFFIAGGD

-803 DTAKKFAFRFGIPKA
+803 DTAKKFAFKFWIPKA

-827 LRVRPVLRVVR
+827 LRVRPVLRVIR
-838 GYTLED
+838 GYTE
-844 IERNV
+844 E
-849 LYVEHP
+849 VEINSLSVRHP

-863 AVLMVYRRMNKRRR
+863 AVLMVYRRLNKRKTGISQ
-877 YFYDG
+877 DIG
-882 TSTKPVR
+882 NPTIR

-903 ITDHAAFTVAGFN
+903 ITDHAAFTAAGFN
-916 GGQGV
+916 GAKGV
-921 VMGLAELRDFI
+921 IMLLSELRDFI

-939 NAHTKAQL
+939 NAHTKAEL

-955 AAEDNISRGFGS
+955 AAESNISRGFGS
-967 THAAR
+967 AYAAR
-972 KTFGIAVRWVNPAFT
+972 KKFGIAVRWVNPAFT
-987 ALVDNTKPLSPTTME
+987 ALVDPAKPLSPTTME
-1002 LTDSNGNA
+1002 LTNTAGEK

-1018 VAPLTVELQDKK
+1018 VAPLTVDLQSKK
-1030 DPSTGQQM
+1030 DPSTGQET
-1038 KRASMWFGVSG
+1038 KRSKMCFGVSE

>member
-7 YRFVFDAANG
+7 YKFVFDAANG

-79 YRVSLLFSGTEV
+79 YRVSLLFSGTTV
-91 WRGFVTP
+91 WQGFITP

-103 PWVDAPYDVTLTAT
+103 PWVDTPYDVTLTAT

-128 KATGDIQVEL
+128 KATGDIQVEW
-138 LIISL
+138 LIRDL
-143 LERTGISTPSAPEPE
+143 LEITGLDISSAQD
-158 MAYISSMKG
+158 MDVAYISSMKG
-167 DRKHIP
+167 DRKHLS
-173 SLTVNVDHLAGNTCY
+173 SLTVNVDHLAGETCY

-200 VLYLDFAAESWV
+200 VLYLDYAAESWV

-218 VSAANVGFLTFGKLD
+218 VSGANVGFLTFGKLD
-233 GMSDLSANGSL
+233 GLSDLAANGSL

-306 PESIDSVAGVL
+306 PESIDSVAGML

-425 SVWTAEAWLADVR
+425 SVWRAEAWLADVR

-533 RTTHLSADNL
+533 RTTHVSADNL
-543 DYIVEEYNFNLVTGD
+543 AYIVEEYSFNLVTGD

-580 DYKEI
+580 DYKQI

-591 SGASGA
+591 SGAS

-605 EPGPKGDKGEKG
+605 DPGPKGDKGEKG

-656 GPQGSPGIPG
+656 G
-666 ESAYQMAVDAGFTG
+666 T
-680 DESAW
+680 
-685 LESLKGEPGSQG
+685 
-697 APGSPGPPGKSAY
+697 
-710 EVAVDTGYVG
+710 
-720 SESEWVESLQG
+720 
-731 EPGRPG
+731 PGRPG
-737 PQGSPGIPGES
+737 VPGQS
-748 AYEIAVDAGFT
+748 AYEMAVEAGFV
-759 GDESAWLESLKGA
+759 GDEAAWLESLKGA
-772 PGPAAGFATPTA
+772 PGPAAAFATPTA
-784 DAFFIAGGE
+784 EAFFIAGGE

-803 DTAKKFAFRFGIPKA
+803 DTAKKFAFKFWIPKA

-827 LRVRPVLRVVR
+827 LRVRPVLKIVR
-838 GYTLED
+838 GLHED
-844 IERNV
+844 
-849 LYVEHP
+849 VEINSLLVKHP

-863 AVLMVYRRMNKRRR
+863 AVLMVYRRMNKRKTGISQ
-877 YFYDG
+877 DIG
-882 TSTKPVR
+882 NPTMR
-889 LARKGWFAALGDKK
+889 LSRKGWFVALGDKK
-903 ITDHAAFTVAGFN
+903 ITDHAAFTEAGFN
-916 GGQGV
+916 GAQRV
-921 VMGLAELRDFI
+921 IMGLAKLRDFI

-939 NAHTKAQL
+939 TAHTKAEL
-947 WTRNYAQW
+947 WSRNYAQW
-955 AAEDNISRGFGS
+955 EAESNVSRGFGS
-967 THAAR
+967 YHAAR
-972 KTFGIAVRWVNPAFT
+972 KKFGIAVRWVNPAFT
-987 ALVDNTKPLSPTTME
+987 ALVDPSKPLSPTTME
-1002 LTDSNGNA
+1002 LVDSNGNA

-1030 DPSTGQQM
+1030 DPDTSQDM
-1038 KRASMWFGVSG
+1038 KRSKMCFGVTE

>member
-79 YRVSLLFSGTEV
+79 YRVSLLFSGTTV
-91 WRGFVTP
+91 WQGFITP

-103 PWVDAPYDVTLTAT
+103 PWVDTPYDVTLTAT

-128 KATGDIQVEL
+128 KATGDIQVEW
-138 LIISL
+138 LIRDL
-143 LERTGISTPSAPEPE
+143 LEITGVNISSAQD
-158 MAYISSMKG
+158 MDVAYISSMKG
-167 DRKHIP
+167 DRKSLG
-173 SLTVNVDHLAGNTCY
+173 SLTVNVDHLAGETCY

-200 VLYLDFAAESWV
+200 VLYLDYATESWV

-218 VSAANVGFLTFGKLD
+218 VSGANVGFLTFGKLD
-233 GMSDLSANGSL
+233 GLSDLAANGSL

-281 PKWEESDYGA
+281 PKWVESDYGA
-291 AVRLTTVPPSQLSGT
+291 AVKLTTVPPSQLSGT

-351 IGQNGSVSRNIY
+351 TGQNGSVSRAIY
-363 FDTNGGYST
+363 FDTNGGYSA

-386 PEIAEYSFS
+386 PEIAEYSLS

-402 GAAGF
+402 GSAGF
-407 TPSRGSFSAR
+407 TPSQGSFSAR

-451 VVLDNDARTE
+451 VILDNDARTE
-461 ADGVALEFGNDIASG
+461 ADDVALEFGNDIASG
-476 RQNVIRETKFI
+476 RQNVIREMKFI
-487 SGAIVTEQD
+487 SDAIVTEQD

-533 RTTHLSADNL
+533 RTTHVSADNL
-543 DYIVEEYNFNLVTGD
+543 DYIVEEYNFNLLTGD

-580 DYKEI
+580 DYKQI

-591 SGASGA
+591 SGAS

-605 EPGPKGDKGEKG
+605 DPGPKGDKGEKG
-617 DKGDPGPKGKSAYEV
+617 DKGDPGPKGDKG
-632 AVDTGYVGSESE
+632 DTG
-644 WVESLQGEPGRP
+644 QKGEIGAT
-656 GPQGSPGIPG
+656 GPQGP
-666 ESAYQMAVDAGFTG
+666 
-680 DESAW
+680 
-685 LESLKGEPGSQG
+685 QG
-697 APGSPGPPGKSAY
+697 VRGAI
-710 EVAVDTGYVG
+710 
-720 SESEWVESLQG
+720 
-731 EPGRPG
+731 G
-737 PQGSPGIPGES
+737 PQGPQGPKGDPG
-748 AYEIAVDAGFT
+748 A
-759 GDESAWLESLKGA
+759 
-772 PGPAAGFATPTA
+772 AAGFATPTA
-784 DAFFIAGGE
+784 EAFYIAGGE

-803 DTAKKFAFRFGIPKA
+803 DTAKKFAFKFWIPKA

-827 LRVRPVLRVVR
+827 LRVRPILKVIR
-838 GYTLED
+838 GYTED
-844 IERNV
+844 AEINSLSVR
-849 LYVEHP
+849 HP

-863 AVLMVYRRMNKRRR
+863 AVLMVYRRMHKRKT
-877 YFYDG
+877 G
-882 TSTKPVR
+882 ISQVIGNPTMR
-889 LARKGWFAALGDKK
+889 LSRKGWFAALGDKK
-903 ITDHAAFTVAGFN
+903 ITDHTAFTSAAFN
-916 GGQGV
+916 GAQEV
-921 VMGLAELRDFI
+921 VMRIAEIRDFI

-939 NAHTKAQL
+939 NAHTKAEL

-955 AAEDNISRGFGS
+955 AAESNISRGFGNGYK
-967 THAAR
+967 TR
-972 KTFGIAVRWVNPAFT
+972 KKFGIAVRWVNPAFT
-987 ALVDNTKPLSPTTME
+987 ALVDPSKPLSPTTME
-1002 LTDSNGNA
+1002 LTDNKGNA

-1018 VAPLTVELQDKK
+1018 VAPLTVELQDKQ
-1030 DPSTGQQM
+1030 DPSTSQQM
-1038 KRASMWFGVSG
+1038 KRSKMCFGVSE

>member
-29 TGAVYRRAVGGSA
+29 AGEVYRRAVGGSA

-79 YRVSLLFSGTEV
+79 YRVSLRFSGTTV
-91 WRGFVTP
+91 WQGFITP

-103 PWVDAPYDVTLTAT
+103 PWVDTPYDVTLTAT

-128 KATGDIQVEL
+128 KATGDIQVEWLIRDL
-138 LIISL
+138 LKITGVSISPAQDM
-143 LERTGISTPSAPEPE
+143 EV
-158 MAYISSMKG
+158 AYISSMKG
-167 DRKHIP
+167 DRKHLS
-173 SLTVNVDHLAGNTCY
+173 SLTVNVDHLAGETCY

-200 VLYLDFAAESWV
+200 VLYLDYAAESWV

-218 VSAANVGFLTFGKLD
+218 VSGANVGFLTFGKLD
-233 GMSDLSANGSL
+233 GLSDLAANGSL

-257 SEEIHAANVAKAFN
+257 SEEIHAAKVAKAFN
-271 SSNVHTTGGT
+271 SSNVRTIGGT

-339 VGKTLLQWGLII
+339 VGKTLLQWGLLI
-351 IGQNGSVSRNIY
+351 IGQNGSVSRAIY
-363 FDTNGGYST
+363 FDTNGGYSA

-402 GAAGF
+402 GSAGF

-425 SVWTAEAWLADVR
+425 SVWTADAWLADVR

-451 VVLDNDARTE
+451 VILDNDARTE
-461 ADGVALEFGNDIASG
+461 ADSVALEFGNDIASG
-476 RQNVIRETKFI
+476 RQNVIRETEFI

-496 FNTFMA
+496 FNAFMA

-533 RTTHLSADNL
+533 RTTHVSADNL
-543 DYIVEEYNFNLVTGD
+543 AYIVEEYNFNLLTGD

-580 DYKEI
+580 NKRI

-591 SGASGA
+591 SGAA
-597 SGTQGPQG
+597 SGSQGPQG
-605 EPGPKGDKGEKG
+605 VRGAIGPQGPQGL
-617 DKGDPGPKGKSAYEV
+617 KGDPGA
-632 AVDTGYVGSESE
+632 
-644 WVESLQGEPGRP
+644 
-656 GPQGSPGIPG
+656 
-666 ESAYQMAVDAGFTG
+666 
-680 DESAW
+680 
-685 LESLKGEPGSQG
+685 
-697 APGSPGPPGKSAY
+697 
-710 EVAVDTGYVG
+710 
-720 SESEWVESLQG
+720 
-731 EPGRPG
+731 
-737 PQGSPGIPGES
+737 
-748 AYEIAVDAGFT
+748 
-759 GDESAWLESLKGA
+759 
-772 PGPAAGFATPTA
+772 AAGFATPTA
-784 DAFFIAGGE
+784 DAFYIPGGD
-793 PSAEVTASGP
+793 PTAEVTASGP

-827 LRVRPVLRVVR
+827 LRVRPKLYIVR
-838 GYTLED
+838 GYAEG
-844 IERNV
+844 EQNV
-849 LYVEHP
+849 KTIVINHP
-855 ALSSDKYE
+855 LLTSNIYE
-863 AVLMVYRRMNKRRR
+863 AVLMVYRRLNKKKT
-877 YFYDG
+877 G
-882 TSTKPVR
+882 TSQAIGGGTLR
-889 LARKGWFAALGDKK
+889 MGRKGWFAALGDKR
-903 ITDHAAFTVAGFN
+903 ITDHAAFTVAG
-916 GGQGV
+916 GGSSGRALMV
-921 VMGLAELRDFI
+921 YDDIRDFI
-932 VKRFMTD
+932 VKRFMED
-939 NAHTKAQL
+939 SAHTKAEL
-947 WTRNYAQW
+947 WGRNYAQW
-955 AAEDNISRGFGS
+955 AAESNVRRGFGNGYK
-967 THAAR
+967 AR
-972 KTFGIAVRWVNPAFT
+972 KKFGIAVRCVNPAFT
-987 ALVDNTKPLSPTTME
+987 ALVDQTKPLSPTTME
-1002 LTDSNGNA
+1002 LTNTAGKK

-1018 VAPLTVELQDKK
+1018 VAPLTVELQNR
-1030 DPSTGQQM
+1030 GAAE
-1038 KRASMWFGVSG
+1038 RASMWFGVSG

>member
-29 TGAVYRRAVGGSA
+29 TGEVYRRAVGGSA

-55 SLAWSAECLSED
+55 SLAWSAECLSDD

-103 PWVDAPYDVTLTAT
+103 PWVDTPYDVTLTAT

-128 KATGDIQVEL
+128 KATGDIRVKL

-143 LERTGISTPSAPEPE
+143 LERTGISVPSAPEPE

-218 VSAANVGFLTFGKLD
+218 VSGANVGFLTFGKLD
-233 GMSDLSANGSL
+233 GLSDLAANGSL

-271 SSNVHTTGGT
+271 SSNVQTTGGT

-351 IGQNGSVSRNIY
+351 TGQNGSVSRAIY
-363 FDTNGGYST
+363 FDTNGGYSA

-407 TPSRGSFSAR
+407 TPSQGSFSAR

-425 SVWTAEAWLADVR
+425 SVWTADAWLADVR

-451 VVLDNDARTE
+451 VILDNDARTE

-476 RQNVIRETKFI
+476 RQNVIREMKFI
-487 SGAIVTEQD
+487 SDAIVTEQD

-522 KKPTWRLPKFV
+522 KKPTWQLPKFV
-533 RTTHLSADNL
+533 RTTHVSADNL
-543 DYIVEEYNFNLVTGD
+543 DYIVEEYNFNLMTGD

-580 DYKEI
+580 DKRI

-591 SGASGA
+591 SGAA
-597 SGTQGPQG
+597 SGSQGPQG

-617 DKGDPGPKGKSAYEV
+617 DKGDTGPQGEVGATGPQGPQGVRGAIGPQGPQGPKG
-632 AVDTGYVGSESE
+632 D
-644 WVESLQGEPGRP
+644 PG
-656 GPQGSPGIPG
+656 
-666 ESAYQMAVDAGFTG
+666 A
-680 DESAW
+680 
-685 LESLKGEPGSQG
+685 
-697 APGSPGPPGKSAY
+697 
-710 EVAVDTGYVG
+710 
-720 SESEWVESLQG
+720 
-731 EPGRPG
+731 
-737 PQGSPGIPGES
+737 
-748 AYEIAVDAGFT
+748 
-759 GDESAWLESLKGA
+759 
-772 PGPAAGFATPTA
+772 AAGFAAPTA
-784 DAFFIAGGE
+784 EAFYIAGGD
-793 PSAEVTASGP
+793 PTAEVTASGP
-803 DTAKKFAFRFGIPKA
+803 DTAKKFAFKFWIPKA

-827 LRVRPVLRVVR
+827 LRVRPVLRISR
-838 GYTLED
+838 GYTAED

-849 LYVEHP
+849 LSIKHP

-903 ITDHAAFTVAGFN
+903 TTDHAAFTRAGSK
-916 GGQGV
+916 GAEGV
-921 VMGLAELRDFI
+921 NMGLSELREFI
-932 VKRFMTD
+932 IKRFMTD
-939 NAHTKAQL
+939 NAHTKAEL
-947 WTRNYAQW
+947 WARNYAQW
-955 AAEDNISRGFGS
+955 AAESNISRGFS
-967 THAAR
+967 SAHDAR
-972 KTFGIAVRWVNPAFT
+972 KTFGIAVRYVNPSFT
-987 ALVDNTKPLSPTTME
+987 ALVDPAKPLSPTTME
-1002 LTDSNGNA
+1002 LIDKDGNA

-1030 DPSTGQQM
+1030 DPSTGLWL

>member
-1 MAYGEL
+1 MGYGEL

-29 TGAVYRRAVGGSA
+29 TGEVYRRAVGGSA

-79 YRVSLLFSGTEV
+79 YRVSLLFSDTTV
-91 WRGFVTP
+91 WQGFITP

-103 PWVDAPYDVTLTAT
+103 PWVDTPYDVTLTAT

-128 KATGDIQVEL
+128 KATGDIQVEWLIRDL
-138 LIISL
+138 LGITGLSIS
-143 LERTGISTPSAPEPE
+143 SVQD
-158 MAYISSMKG
+158 MDVAYISSMKG
-167 DRKHIP
+167 DRKHLSI
-173 SLTVNVDHLAGNTCY
+173 LTVNVDHLAGETCY

-200 VLYLDFAAESWV
+200 VLYLDYATESWV

-218 VSAANVGFLTFGKLD
+218 VSGANVGFLTFGKLD
-233 GMSDLSANGSL
+233 GLSDLAANGSL

-271 SSNVHTTGGT
+271 SSNVQTTGGT

-339 VGKTLLQWGLII
+339 VGKTLLQWGLFIM
-351 IGQNGSVSRNIY
+351 GQNGSVERTLY
-363 FDTNGGYST
+363 FDTNGGYSAA
-372 SYPGSDYPNDTELT
+372 YPGSDYPNDTELT

-402 GAAGF
+402 GSAGF

-425 SVWTAEAWLADVR
+425 SVWRAEAWLADVR
-438 LQVADFPDGLSTR
+438 LQVTDFPDGLSTR

-461 ADGVALEFGNDIASG
+461 ADGVALEFGNDMASG
-476 RQNVIRETKFI
+476 RQNVIRETEFI
-487 SGAIVTEQD
+487 SDAIVTEQD

-533 RTTHLSADNL
+533 RTTHVSADNL
-543 DYIVEEYNFNLVTGD
+543 DYIVEEYSFNLVTGD

-580 DYKEI
+580 DYKQI

-591 SGASGA
+591 SGAA
-597 SGTQGPQG
+597 SGSQGPQG

-617 DKGDPGPKGKSAYEV
+617 DPGPKGDKGDTGQKGEIGATGPQGPQGVRGAIGPQGPQGPKGDPGA
-632 AVDTGYVGSESE
+632 
-644 WVESLQGEPGRP
+644 
-656 GPQGSPGIPG
+656 
-666 ESAYQMAVDAGFTG
+666 
-680 DESAW
+680 
-685 LESLKGEPGSQG
+685 
-697 APGSPGPPGKSAY
+697 
-710 EVAVDTGYVG
+710 
-720 SESEWVESLQG
+720 
-731 EPGRPG
+731 
-737 PQGSPGIPGES
+737 
-748 AYEIAVDAGFT
+748 
-759 GDESAWLESLKGA
+759 
-772 PGPAAGFATPTA
+772 AAGFATPTA
-784 DAFFIAGGE
+784 EAFYIAGGD
-793 PSAEVTASGP
+793 PTAEVTASGP
-803 DTAKKFAFRFGIPKA
+803 DTAKKFAFKFWIPKA

-827 LRVRPVLRVVR
+827 LIVRPKLYIDRGNGPEEQEIESIVV
-838 GYTLED
+838 Y
-844 IERNV
+844 
-849 LYVEHP
+849 HP
-855 ALSSDKYE
+855 LLTSSRYE
-863 AVLMVYRRMNKRRR
+863 AVLMVYRRLNKRKTGISQ
-877 YFYDG
+877 DIGGG
-882 TSTKPVR
+882 TLRMGK
-889 LARKGWFAALGDKK
+889 KGWFVALGDKR
-903 ITDHAAFTVAGFN
+903 ISNHAAYTIT
-916 GGQGV
+916 GGMSSGRLR
-921 VMGLAELRDFI
+921 MKYKYIRDFI

-939 NAHTKAQL
+939 SAHTKAEL
-947 WTRNYAQW
+947 WGRNYAQW
-955 AAEDNISRGFGS
+955 AAESNVRRGFGG
-967 THAAR
+967 AYKAR
-972 KTFGIAVRWVNPAFT
+972 KKFGIAIRYVNPSFT
-987 ALVDNTKPLSPTTME
+987 ALVDPAKPLSRTTME
-1002 LTDSNGNA
+1002 LIDKNGNA

-1030 DPSTGQQM
+1030 DPDTGQEM
-1038 KRASMWFGVSG
+1038 KRSKMCFGVAE

>member
-91 WRGFVTP
+91 WRGFITP

-103 PWVDAPYDVTLTAT
+103 PWVDTPYDVTLTAT

-128 KATGDIQVEL
+128 KATGDIQVEW
-138 LIISL
+138 LIRDL
-143 LERTGISTPSAPEPE
+143 LEITGISISPAQDIDV
-158 MAYISSMKG
+158 AYISSMKG
-167 DRKHIP
+167 DRKHLS
-173 SLTVNVDHLAGNTCY
+173 SLTVNVDHLAGETCY

-200 VLYLDFAAESWV
+200 VLYLDYAAESWV

-218 VSAANVGFLTFGKLD
+218 VGSANVGFLTFGKLD
-233 GMSDLSANGSL
+233 GLSDLAANGSL

-271 SSNVHTTGGT
+271 SSNVLTTGGT

-339 VGKTLLQWGLII
+339 VGKTLLQWGLLI
-351 IGQNGSVSRNIY
+351 IGQNGSVSRILY
-363 FDTNGGYST
+363 FDTNGGYSAA
-372 SYPGSDYPNDTELT
+372 YPGSDYPNDTELT
-386 PEIAEYSFS
+386 PEISEYSFS

-402 GAAGF
+402 GSAGF

-425 SVWTAEAWLADVR
+425 SVWRAEAWLADVR

-461 ADGVALEFGNDIASG
+461 ADGVTLEFGNDISSG
-476 RQNVIRETKFI
+476 RQNVIRETEFI

-533 RTTHLSADNL
+533 RTTHVSADNL

-666 ESAYQMAVDAGFTG
+666 ESAYQMAVDAGFIG
-680 DESAW
+680 DEA
-685 LESLKGEPGSQG
+685 
-697 APGSPGPPGKSAY
+697 
-710 EVAVDTGYVG
+710 
-720 SESEWVESLQG
+720 
-731 EPGRPG
+731 
-737 PQGSPGIPGES
+737 
-748 AYEIAVDAGFT
+748 
-759 GDESAWLESLKGA
+759 AWLESLKGA
-772 PGPAAGFATPTA
+772 PGLAAGFATPTA
-784 DAFFIAGGE
+784 DAFFIAGGD

-818 SEVIDSQAR
+818 SEVIDTDAR

-838 GYTLED
+838 GYTAED
-844 IERNV
+844 IERNI
-849 LYVEHP
+849 LYIEHP

-863 AVLMVYRRMNKRRR
+863 AVLMVYRRLNKRKTGISQAIGG
-877 YFYDG
+877 G
-882 TSTKPVR
+882 TLR
-889 LARKGWFAALGDKK
+889 MGRKGWFAALGDKK
-903 ITDHAAFTVAGFN
+903 ITDHAAFTAAGFN
-916 GGQGV
+916 GAKGV
-921 VMGLAELRDFI
+921 VMRLAELRDFI

-939 NAHTKAQL
+939 NAHTKAEL
-947 WTRNYAQW
+947 WSRNYAQW
-955 AAEDNISRGFGS
+955 AAESNVKRGFDSGYK
-967 THAAR
+967 AR
-972 KTFGIAVRWVNPAFT
+972 KKFGIAIRYVNPAFT
-987 ALVDNTKPLSPTTME
+987 ALVNPAKPLSPTTME
-1002 LTDSNGNA
+1002 LTDSKGNA

-1038 KRASMWFGVSG
+1038 KRAAMCFGVTE

>member
-42 TLRRERSGCILGS
+42 MLRRERSGCILGS

-79 YRVSLLFSGTEV
+79 YRVSLRFSGTTV
-91 WRGFVTP
+91 WQGFITP

-103 PWVDAPYDVTLTAT
+103 PWVDTPYDVTLTAT

-128 KATGDIQVEL
+128 KATGDIQVEW
-138 LIISL
+138 LIRDL
-143 LERTGISTPSAPEPE
+143 LEITGLSISSAQD
-158 MAYISSMKG
+158 MDVAYISSMKG
-167 DRKHIP
+167 DRKHLS
-173 SLTVNVDHLAGNTCY
+173 SLTVNVDHLAGETCY

-200 VLYLDFAAESWV
+200 VLYLDYAAESWV

-218 VSAANVGFLTFGKLD
+218 VSGANVGFLTFGKLD
-233 GMSDLSANGSL
+233 GLSDLAANGSL

-271 SSNVHTTGGT
+271 SSNVQTTGGT

-351 IGQNGSVSRNIY
+351 TGQNGSVSRAIY
-363 FDTNGGYST
+363 FDANGGYSA

-402 GAAGF
+402 GSAGF
-407 TPSRGSFSAR
+407 TPSQGSFSAR

-425 SVWTAEAWLADVR
+425 SVWTADAWLADVR

-451 VVLDNDARTE
+451 VILDNDARTE

-476 RQNVIRETKFI
+476 RQNVIRETEFI

-496 FNTFMA
+496 FNAFMA

-533 RTTHLSADNL
+533 RTTHVSADNL
-543 DYIVEEYNFNLVTGD
+543 DYIVEEYSFNLVTGD

-580 DYKEI
+580 YKRN

-666 ESAYQMAVDAGFTG
+666 ESAY
-680 DESAW
+680 
-685 LESLKGEPGSQG
+685 
-697 APGSPGPPGKSAY
+697 
-710 EVAVDTGYVG
+710 
-720 SESEWVESLQG
+720 
-731 EPGRPG
+731 
-737 PQGSPGIPGES
+737 
-748 AYEIAVDAGFT
+748 EIAVDAGFT

-784 DAFFIAGGE
+784 EAFYIAGGD

-803 DTAKKFAFRFGIPKA
+803 DTAKKFAFKFWIPEA

-827 LRVRPVLRVVR
+827 LRVRPVLKVVR
-838 GYTLED
+838 GYTE
-844 IERNV
+844 E
-849 LYVEHP
+849 VEINSLSVRHP

-863 AVLMVYRRMNKRRR
+863 AVLMVYRRLNKRKTGISQVIGG
-877 YFYDG
+877 G
-882 TSTKPVR
+882 TLR
-889 LARKGWFAALGDKK
+889 MGRKGWFAALGDKK

-916 GGQGV
+916 GAQGV
-921 VMGLAELRDFI
+921 VMKISDLRDFI

-955 AAEDNISRGFGS
+955 AAESNVSRGFSS

-972 KTFGIAVRWVNPAFT
+972 KKFGIAVRWVNPAFT
-987 ALVDNTKPLSPTTME
+987 ALVDPTKPLSPTTME
-1002 LTDSNGNA
+1002 LIDNNGKA

-1030 DPSTGQQM
+1030 DPDTGQEI
-1038 KRASMWFGVSG
+1038 KRSKMCFGVSE

>member
-79 YRVSLLFSGTEV
+79 YRVSLRFSGTTV
-91 WRGFVTP
+91 WQGFITP

-103 PWVDAPYDVTLTAT
+103 PWVDTPYDVTLTAT

-128 KATGDIQVEL
+128 KATGDIQVGWLIRDL
-138 LIISL
+138 LGITRLDIS
-143 LERTGISTPSAPEPE
+143 PAQD
-158 MAYISSMKG
+158 MDVAYISTMKG
-167 DRKHIP
+167 DRKHI
-173 SLTVNVDHLAGNTCY
+173 SDLTVNVDHLAGETYY

-200 VLYLDFAAESWV
+200 VLYLDYATESWV

-339 VGKTLLQWGLII
+339 VGKTLLQWGLSIT
-351 IGQNGSVSRNIY
+351 GQNGSVSRAIY
-363 FDTNGGYST
+363 FDANGGYSA

-402 GAAGF
+402 GSAGF

-425 SVWTAEAWLADVR
+425 SVWRAEAWLADVR

-461 ADGVALEFGNDIASG
+461 ADGVALEFGNDIVSG
-476 RQNVIRETKFI
+476 RQNVIRETEFI
-487 SGAIVTEQD
+487 SDAIVTEQD

-533 RTTHLSADNL
+533 RTTHVSADNL
-543 DYIVEEYNFNLVTGD
+543 AYIVEEYSFNLVTGD

-617 DKGDPGPKGKSAYEV
+617 DKGDPGPQGPKGDK
-632 AVDTGYVGSESE
+632 
-644 WVESLQGEPGRP
+644 GEKGDKGDKGDP
-656 GPQGSPGIPG
+656 GP
-666 ESAYQMAVDAGFTG
+666 
-680 DESAW
+680 
-685 LESLKGEPGSQG
+685 K
-697 APGSPGPPGKSAY
+697 GKSAY

-784 DAFFIAGGE
+784 EAFYIAGGD

-803 DTAKKFAFRFGIPKA
+803 DTAKKFAFKFWIPEA

-827 LRVRPVLRVVR
+827 LRVRPVLKVVR
-838 GYTLED
+838 GYTE
-844 IERNV
+844 E
-849 LYVEHP
+849 VEINSLSVRHP

-863 AVLMVYRRMNKRRR
+863 AVLMVYRRLNKRKTGISQVIGG
-877 YFYDG
+877 G
-882 TSTKPVR
+882 TLR
-889 LARKGWFAALGDKK
+889 MGRKGWFAALGDKK

-916 GGQGV
+916 GAQGV
-921 VMGLAELRDFI
+921 VMKISDLRDFI

-939 NAHTKAQL
+939 NAHTKAEL
-947 WTRNYAQW
+947 WGRNYTQW
-955 AAEDNISRGFGS
+955 AAESNVSRGFGS
-967 THAAR
+967 AHAAR

-987 ALVDNTKPLSPTTME
+987 ALIDNTKPLSPTTME

>member
-29 TGAVYRRAVGGSA
+29 TGEVYRRAVGGSA

-79 YRVSLLFSGTEV
+79 YRVSLLFSGTTV
-91 WRGFVTP
+91 WQGFITP

-103 PWVDAPYDVTLTAT
+103 PWVDTPYDVTLTAT

-128 KATGDIQVEL
+128 KATGDIQVEW
-138 LIISL
+138 LIRDL
-143 LERTGISTPSAPEPE
+143 LEITGLSISHAQDMEV
-158 MAYISSMKG
+158 AYISSMKG
-167 DRKHIP
+167 DRKHLS
-173 SLTVNVDHLAGNTCY
+173 SLTVNVDHLADETCY

-200 VLYLDFAAESWV
+200 VLYLDYATESWV

-218 VSAANVGFLTFGKLD
+218 VSGANVGFLTFGKLD
-233 GMSDLSANGSL
+233 GLSDLAVNGSL

-271 SSNVHTTGGT
+271 SSNVQTTGGT
-281 PKWEESDYGA
+281 PKWEESEYGA

-306 PESIDSVAGVL
+306 PESIDSVAGQL

-339 VGKTLLQWGLII
+339 VGKTLLQWGLFI
-351 IGQNGSVSRNIY
+351 IGQNGSVSRTLY
-363 FDTNGGYST
+363 FDTNGGYSAA
-372 SYPGSDYPNDTELT
+372 YPGSDYPNDTELT

-402 GAAGF
+402 GSAAF
-407 TPSRGSFSAR
+407 TPSQGSFSAR

-438 LQVADFPDGLSTR
+438 LKVADFPDGLSTR

-461 ADGVALEFGNDIASG
+461 ADGVALEFGGDMASG
-476 RQNVIRETKFI
+476 RQNVIRETEFI
-487 SGAIVTEQD
+487 SDAIVPEQD

-533 RTTHLSADNL
+533 RTTHVSADNL
-543 DYIVEEYNFNLVTGD
+543 DYIVEEYNFNLLTGD

-580 DYKEI
+580 DYKQI

-591 SGASGA
+591 SGAA

-617 DKGDPGPKGKSAYEV
+617 DPGPKGDKGDTGQKGEIGDTGPQGPQGVRGAIGPQGPQGLKGDPGA
-632 AVDTGYVGSESE
+632 
-644 WVESLQGEPGRP
+644 
-656 GPQGSPGIPG
+656 
-666 ESAYQMAVDAGFTG
+666 
-680 DESAW
+680 
-685 LESLKGEPGSQG
+685 
-697 APGSPGPPGKSAY
+697 
-710 EVAVDTGYVG
+710 
-720 SESEWVESLQG
+720 
-731 EPGRPG
+731 
-737 PQGSPGIPGES
+737 
-748 AYEIAVDAGFT
+748 
-759 GDESAWLESLKGA
+759 
-772 PGPAAGFATPTA
+772 AAGFATPTA
-784 DAFFIAGGE
+784 EAFFIAGCD
-793 PSAEVTASGP
+793 PTAEVTATGP
-803 DTAKKFAFRFGIPKA
+803 DTAKKFAFKFWIPKA
-818 SEVIDSQAR
+818 SEVIDTQAR
-827 LRVRPVLRVVR
+827 LIARPKLYIARGVIEEEQQSIKSIVV
-838 GYTLED
+838 Y
-844 IERNV
+844 
-849 LYVEHP
+849 HP
-855 ALSSDKYE
+855 LLASDKYE
-863 AVLMVYRRMNKRRR
+863 AVLMVYRRLNKKRTGVTNLGFKLRM
-877 YFYDG
+877 G
-882 TSTKPVR
+882 K
-889 LARKGWFAALGDKK
+889 KGWFAALGDKR
-903 ITDHAAFTVAGFN
+903 ITDHAAFAVAG
-916 GGQGV
+916 
-921 VMGLAELRDFI
+921 GLSSGRLRMKYDDIRDFI
-932 VKRFMTD
+932 VKRFMED
-939 NAHTKAQL
+939 SAHTKIEL
-947 WTRNYAQW
+947 WGRNYAQW
-955 AAEDNISRGFGS
+955 EAESNVRRGFS
-967 THAAR
+967 NAYKAR
-972 KTFGIAVRWVNPAFT
+972 KKFGIAVRYVNPAFT
-987 ALVDNTKPLSPTTME
+987 ALIDNTKPLSPTTME
-1002 LTDSNGNA
+1002 LTDNNGNA

-1038 KRASMWFGVSG
+1038 KRSKMCFGVSE

>member
-91 WRGFVTP
+91 WRGFITP

-103 PWVDAPYDVTLTAT
+103 PWLDTPYDVTLTAT

-128 KATGDIQVEL
+128 KATGDIRVEW
-138 LIISL
+138 LIRNL
-143 LERTGISTPSAPEPE
+143 LEITGISISSAQDMEV
-158 MAYISSMKG
+158 AYISSMKG
-167 DRKHIP
+167 DRKHI
-173 SLTVNVDHLAGNTCY
+173 SDLTVNVDHLAGETCY

-200 VLYLDFAAESWV
+200 VLYLDYAAESWV

-218 VSAANVGFLTFGKLD
+218 VSGANVGFLTFGKLD
-233 GMSDLSANGSL
+233 GLSDLAANGSL

-271 SSNVHTTGGT
+271 SSNVQTTGGT

-351 IGQNGSVSRNIY
+351 TGQNGSVSRAIY

-386 PEIAEYSFS
+386 PEIAEYSLS

-402 GAAGF
+402 GSSGF
-407 TPSRGSFSAR
+407 TPSQGSFSAR

-425 SVWTAEAWLADVR
+425 SVWTADAWLADVR

-451 VVLDNDARTE
+451 VVLENDARTA
-461 ADGVALEFGNDIASG
+461 ADGVELAFGGDMAFG

-522 KKPTWRLPKFV
+522 KKSTWQLPKFV
-533 RTTHLSADNL
+533 RTTHVSADNL
-543 DYIVEEYNFNLVTGD
+543 AYIVEEYNFNLVTGD

-580 DYKEI
+580 DYKQI

-591 SGASGA
+591 SGAA
-597 SGTQGPQG
+597 SGTPGPQG
-605 EPGPKGDKGEKG
+605 EPGPKGDKGDKGEKG
-617 DKGDPGPKGKSAYEV
+617 DKGDPGPKG
-632 AVDTGYVGSESE
+632 DTG
-644 WVESLQGEPGRP
+644 QKGETGAE
-656 GPQGSPGIPG
+656 GPQG
-666 ESAYQMAVDAGFTG
+666 VR
-680 DESAW
+680 
-685 LESLKGEPGSQG
+685 G
-697 APGSPGPPGKSAY
+697 AI
-710 EVAVDTGYVG
+710 
-720 SESEWVESLQG
+720 
-731 EPGRPG
+731 G
-737 PQGSPGIPGES
+737 PQGPKGDKGDPG
-748 AYEIAVDAGFT
+748 A
-759 GDESAWLESLKGA
+759 
-772 PGPAAGFATPTA
+772 AAGFATPTA
-784 DAFFIAGGE
+784 EAFYIAGGD

-803 DTAKKFAFRFGIPKA
+803 DTAKKFAFKFWIPKA

-827 LRVRPVLRVVR
+827 LIARPKLYIARGEIEEEQQSIKSIVV
-838 GYTLED
+838 Y
-844 IERNV
+844 
-849 LYVEHP
+849 HP
-855 ALSSDKYE
+855 LLASDKYE
-863 AVLMVYRRMNKRRR
+863 AVLMVYRRLNKKRTGVTNLGGKLRM
-877 YFYDG
+877 G
-882 TSTKPVR
+882 K
-889 LARKGWFAALGDKK
+889 KGWFAALGDKR
-903 ITDHAAFTVAGFN
+903 ITDHAAFAVAG
-916 GGQGV
+916 
-921 VMGLAELRDFI
+921 GLSSGRLRMKYDDIRDFI
-932 VKRFMTD
+932 VKRFMED
-939 NAHTKAQL
+939 SNYTKAEL
-947 WTRNYAQW
+947 WSRNYTQW
-955 AAEDNISRGFGS
+955 AAESNVRRGFGG
-967 THAAR
+967 AYKAR
-972 KTFGIAVRWVNPAFT
+972 KTFGIAVRYVNPAFT
-987 ALVDNTKPLSPTTME
+987 ALVDQTKPLSPTTME
-1002 LTDSNGNA
+1002 LTNTVGVK

-1018 VAPLTVELQDKK
+1018 VTPLTVELQNK
-1030 DPSTGQQM
+1030 GAAR
-1038 KRASMWFGVSG
+1038 RASMWFGVSG

>member
-29 TGAVYRRAVGGSA
+29 TGEVYRRAVGGSA

-79 YRVSLLFSGTEV
+79 YRVSLLFSGTTV
-91 WRGFVTP
+91 WQGFITP

-103 PWVDAPYDVTLTAT
+103 PWVDTPYDVTLTAT

-128 KATGDIQVEL
+128 KATGDIQVEWLIRDL
-138 LIISL
+138 LGITGLSIS
-143 LERTGISTPSAPEPE
+143 PVQD
-158 MAYISSMKG
+158 MDVAYISSMKG
-167 DRKHIP
+167 DRKHL
-173 SLTVNVDHLAGNTCY
+173 SFLTVNVDHLAGETCY

-200 VLYLDFAAESWV
+200 VLYLDYAAESWV

-218 VSAANVGFLTFGKLD
+218 VGSANVGFLTFGKLD
-233 GMSDLSANGSL
+233 GLSDLAANGSL

-271 SSNVHTTGGT
+271 SSNVQTTGGT

-339 VGKTLLQWGLII
+339 VGKTLLQWGLFI
-351 IGQNGSVSRNIY
+351 IGQNGSVSRTLY
-363 FDTNGGYST
+363 FDTNGGYSAA
-372 SYPGSDYPNDTELT
+372 YPGSDYPNDTELT
-386 PEIAEYSFS
+386 PEISEYSFS

-402 GAAGF
+402 GSASF
-407 TPSRGSFSAR
+407 TPSQGSFSAR

-425 SVWTAEAWLADVR
+425 SVWRAEAWLADVR

-476 RQNVIRETKFI
+476 RQNVIRETEFI
-487 SGAIVTEQD
+487 SDAIVTEQD

-580 DYKEI
+580 DYKQI

-591 SGASGA
+591 SGAA
-597 SGTQGPQG
+597 SGSQGPQG
-605 EPGPKGDKGEKG
+605 DPGPKGDKGEKG
-617 DKGDPGPKGKSAYEV
+617 DKGDPGPKGDKG
-632 AVDTGYVGSESE
+632 DTG
-644 WVESLQGEPGRP
+644 QKGEIGAT
-656 GPQGSPGIPG
+656 GPQGP
-666 ESAYQMAVDAGFTG
+666 
-680 DESAW
+680 
-685 LESLKGEPGSQG
+685 QG
-697 APGSPGPPGKSAY
+697 VRGAI
-710 EVAVDTGYVG
+710 
-720 SESEWVESLQG
+720 
-731 EPGRPG
+731 G
-737 PQGSPGIPGES
+737 PQGPQGPKGDPG
-748 AYEIAVDAGFT
+748 A
-759 GDESAWLESLKGA
+759 
-772 PGPAAGFATPTA
+772 AAGFATPTA
-784 DAFFIAGGE
+784 EAFFIAGGD

-803 DTAKKFAFRFGIPKA
+803 DTAKKFAFKFWIPKA
-818 SEVIDSQAR
+818 SEVVDSQAR
-827 LRVRPVLRVVR
+827 LRVRPILKVIR
-838 GYTLED
+838 GYTED
-844 IERNV
+844 
-849 LYVEHP
+849 VEINSLSVRHP

-863 AVLMVYRRMNKRRR
+863 AVLMVYRRLNKRKT
-877 YFYDG
+877 G
-882 TSTKPVR
+882 ISQGIGNPTIR
-889 LARKGWFAALGDKK
+889 LARKGWFAALGDRK

-916 GGQGV
+916 GARGV
-921 VMGLAELRDFI
+921 VMKISELRDFI

-939 NAHTKAQL
+939 NAHTKAEL

-955 AAEDNISRGFGS
+955 EAESNVKRGFGNEK
-967 THAAR
+967 AR
-972 KTFGIAVRWVNPAFT
+972 KKFGIAVRYVNPAFT

-1002 LTDSNGNA
+1002 LTDNKGNA

-1038 KRASMWFGVSG
+1038 KRSKMCFGVAE

>member
-1 MAYGEL
+1 MVYGEL

-17 PEVTISVAKKDY
+17 PEVTISVAKKYY

-79 YRVSLLFSGTEV
+79 YSVSLLFSGTEV

-128 KATGDIQVEL
+128 KATGDIQVEW
-138 LIISL
+138 LIRDL
-143 LERTGISTPSAPEPE
+143 LEITGLSIPSAQDV
-158 MAYISSMKG
+158 AYISSMKG
-167 DRKHIP
+167 DRKHLS
-173 SLTVNVDHLAGNTCY
+173 SLTVNVDHLAGETCY

-200 VLYLDFAAESWV
+200 VLYLDYAAESWV

-218 VSAANVGFLTFGKLD
+218 VSGANVGFLTFGKLD
-233 GMSDLSANGSL
+233 GLSDLAANGSL

-339 VGKTLLQWGLII
+339 AGKTLLQWGLII
-351 IGQNGSVSRNIY
+351 TGQNGSVSRQIY
-363 FDTNGGYST
+363 FDTNGGYSS
-372 SYPGSDYPNDTELT
+372 SYPGSDYPNDTELI

-438 LQVADFPDGLSTR
+438 LQVVDFPDGLSTR

-476 RQNVIRETKFI
+476 RQNVIRETEFI
-487 SGAIVTEQD
+487 SDAIVPEQD

-533 RTTHLSADNL
+533 RTTHVSADNL
-543 DYIVEEYNFNLVTGD
+543 DYIVEEYNFNLLTGD

-580 DYKEI
+580 DYKQI

-591 SGASGA
+591 SGAS

-605 EPGPKGDKGEKG
+605 DPGPKGDKGEKG
-617 DKGDPGPKGKSAYEV
+617 DKGDPGPKGDKGEKGDKGDPGPKGDKG
-632 AVDTGYVGSESE
+632 DTG
-644 WVESLQGEPGRP
+644 QKGEIGAT
-656 GPQGSPGIPG
+656 GPQGP
-666 ESAYQMAVDAGFTG
+666 
-680 DESAW
+680 
-685 LESLKGEPGSQG
+685 QG
-697 APGSPGPPGKSAY
+697 VRGAI
-710 EVAVDTGYVG
+710 
-720 SESEWVESLQG
+720 
-731 EPGRPG
+731 G
-737 PQGSPGIPGES
+737 PQGPQGPIGDPG
-748 AYEIAVDAGFT
+748 A
-759 GDESAWLESLKGA
+759 
-772 PGPAAGFATPTA
+772 AAGFATPTA
-784 DAFFIAGGE
+784 EAFFIAGGD

-803 DTAKKFAFRFGIPKA
+803 DTAKKFAFKFWIPKA

-827 LRVRPVLRVVR
+827 LRVRPVLRVIR
-838 GYTLED
+838 GYTE
-844 IERNV
+844 E
-849 LYVEHP
+849 VEINSLSVRHP
-855 ALSSDKYE
+855 ALSSNKYE
-863 AVLMVYRRMNKRRR
+863 AVLMVYRRLNKRKTGINQAIGG
-877 YFYDG
+877 G
-882 TSTKPVR
+882 TNR

-903 ITDHAAFTVAGFN
+903 ITDHAAFTAAGFN
-916 GGQGV
+916 GAKGV
-921 VMGLAELRDFI
+921 IMLLSELRDFI

-939 NAHTKAQL
+939 NAHTKAEL
-947 WTRNYAQW
+947 WGRNYAQW
-955 AAEDNISRGFGS
+955 AAESNILRGFGS
-967 THAAR
+967 VHAAR
-972 KTFGIAVRWVNPAFT
+972 KKFGIAVRWVNPAFT
-987 ALVDNTKPLSPTTME
+987 ALVDPTKPLSPTTME
-1002 LTDSNGNA
+1002 LTNTAGEK

-1018 VAPLTVELQDKK
+1018 VAPLTVDLQDKK
-1030 DPSTGQQM
+1030 DPSTGQEM
-1038 KRASMWFGVSG
+1038 KRSKMCFGVSE

>member
-17 PEVTISVAKKDY
+17 PEVTISVAKKYY

-79 YRVSLLFSGTEV
+79 YSVSLLFSGTEV

-128 KATGDIQVEL
+128 KATGDIQVEW
-138 LIISL
+138 LIRDL
-143 LERTGISTPSAPEPE
+143 LEITGLFIPYAQDLD

-167 DRKHIP
+167 DRKHLS
-173 SLTVNVDHLAGNTCY
+173 SLTVNVDHLAGETCY

-200 VLYLDFAAESWV
+200 VLYLDYEAESWV

-218 VSAANVGFLTFGKLD
+218 VSGANVGFLTFGKLD
-233 GMSDLSANGSL
+233 GLSDLAANGSL

-257 SEEIHAANVAKAFN
+257 SEEILAANVAKAFN

-306 PESIDSVAGVL
+306 PESIDSVVGVL

-351 IGQNGSVSRNIY
+351 TGQNGSVSRQIY
-363 FDTNGGYST
+363 FDTNGGYSA

-402 GAAGF
+402 GSAGF
-407 TPSRGSFSAR
+407 TPSQGSFSAR

-476 RQNVIRETKFI
+476 RQNVIRETEFI
-487 SGAIVTEQD
+487 SDAIVPEQD

-508 VALPRLRLSGVMFF
+508 VALPRLRLSGVVFF

-533 RTTHLSADNL
+533 RTTHVSADNL
-543 DYIVEEYNFNLVTGD
+543 DYIVEEYNFNLLTGD
-558 IDISMISL
+558 IDISMMSL

-580 DYKEI
+580 DYKQI

-591 SGASGA
+591 SGAS

-605 EPGPKGDKGEKG
+605 DPGPKGDKGEKG
-617 DKGDPGPKGKSAYEV
+617 DKGDPGP
-632 AVDTGYVGSESE
+632 
-644 WVESLQGEPGRP
+644 Q
-656 GPQGSPGIPG
+656 GPQGPIGDPG
-666 ESAYQMAVDAGFTG
+666 A
-680 DESAW
+680 
-685 LESLKGEPGSQG
+685 
-697 APGSPGPPGKSAY
+697 
-710 EVAVDTGYVG
+710 
-720 SESEWVESLQG
+720 
-731 EPGRPG
+731 
-737 PQGSPGIPGES
+737 
-748 AYEIAVDAGFT
+748 
-759 GDESAWLESLKGA
+759 
-772 PGPAAGFATPTA
+772 AAGFATPTA
-784 DAFFIAGGE
+784 EAFFIAGGD

-803 DTAKKFAFRFGIPKA
+803 DTAKKFAFKFWIPKA

-827 LRVRPVLRVVR
+827 LRVRPILRIVR
-838 GYTLED
+838 GFHED
-844 IERNV
+844 
-849 LYVEHP
+849 VEINSLLVRHP

-863 AVLMVYRRMNKRRR
+863 AVLMVYRRMNKRKN
-877 YFYDG
+877 G
-882 TSTKPVR
+882 ISQAIGNPTMR
-889 LARKGWFAALGDKK
+889 LSRKGWFVALGDKK
-903 ITDHAAFTVAGFN
+903 ITDHAAFTSAGFN
-916 GGQGV
+916 GAKRV
-921 VMGLAELRDFI
+921 IMLLSELRDFI

-939 NAHTKAQL
+939 TAHTKAEL
-947 WTRNYAQW
+947 WGRNYAQW
-955 AAEDNISRGFGS
+955 AAESNILRGFGS
-967 THAAR
+967 VHAAR
-972 KTFGIAVRWVNPAFT
+972 KKFGIAVRWVNPAFT
-987 ALVDNTKPLSPTTME
+987 ALVDPTKPLAPTTME
-1002 LTDSNGNA
+1002 LIDSKGNA

-1030 DPSTGQQM
+1030 DPDTSQDM
-1038 KRASMWFGVSG
+1038 KRSKMCFGVSE

>member
-17 PEVTISVAKKDY
+17 PEVTISVAKKYY

-79 YRVSLLFSGTEV
+79 YSVSLLFSGTEV

-128 KATGDIQVEL
+128 KATGDIQVEW
-138 LIISL
+138 LIRDL
-143 LERTGISTPSAPEPE
+143 LEITGLFIPYAQDLD

-167 DRKHIP
+167 DRKHLS
-173 SLTVNVDHLAGNTCY
+173 SLTVNVDHLAGETCY

-200 VLYLDFAAESWV
+200 VLYLDYAAESWV

-218 VSAANVGFLTFGKLD
+218 VSGANVGFLTFGKLD
-233 GMSDLSANGSL
+233 GLSDLAANGSL

-257 SEEIHAANVAKAFN
+257 SEEILAANVAKAFN

-351 IGQNGSVSRNIY
+351 TGQNGSVSRQIY
-363 FDTNGGYST
+363 FDTNGGYSA

-476 RQNVIRETKFI
+476 RQNVIRETEFI
-487 SGAIVTEQD
+487 SDAIVPEQD

-533 RTTHLSADNL
+533 RTTHVSADNL

-580 DYKEI
+580 DYKQI

-591 SGASGA
+591 SGAS

-605 EPGPKGDKGEKG
+605 DPGPKGDKGEKG
-617 DKGDPGPKGKSAYEV
+617 DKGDPGPKGDKGEKGDKGDPGPKGDKG
-632 AVDTGYVGSESE
+632 DTG
-644 WVESLQGEPGRP
+644 QKGEIGAT
-656 GPQGSPGIPG
+656 GPQGP
-666 ESAYQMAVDAGFTG
+666 
-680 DESAW
+680 
-685 LESLKGEPGSQG
+685 QG
-697 APGSPGPPGKSAY
+697 VRGAI
-710 EVAVDTGYVG
+710 
-720 SESEWVESLQG
+720 
-731 EPGRPG
+731 G
-737 PQGSPGIPGES
+737 PQGPQGPIGDPG
-748 AYEIAVDAGFT
+748 A
-759 GDESAWLESLKGA
+759 
-772 PGPAAGFATPTA
+772 AAGFATPTA
-784 DAFFIAGGE
+784 EAFFIAGGD

-818 SEVIDSQAR
+818 SEVIDTQGR
-827 LRVRPVLRVVR
+827 LTVRPRLYITRGEIEEEQQSIKSIVVC
-838 GYTLED
+838 
-844 IERNV
+844 
-849 LYVEHP
+849 HP
-855 ALSSDKYE
+855 LLASDKYE
-863 AVLMVYRRMNKRRR
+863 AVLMVYRRLNKKRTGVTNIGRKLR
-877 YFYDG
+877 MG
-882 TSTKPVR
+882 K
-889 LARKGWFAALGDKK
+889 KGWFAALGDKK
-903 ITDHAAFTVAGFN
+903 ITDHTAFTVAG
-916 GGQGV
+916 
-921 VMGLAELRDFI
+921 GLSSGRIRMKYDDIRDFI

-939 NAHTKAQL
+939 NAHTKAEL

-955 AAEDNISRGFGS
+955 AAENNILRGFGS
-967 THAAR
+967 HHAAR
-972 KTFGIAVRWVNPAFT
+972 KKFGIAIRYVNPAFT
-987 ALVDNTKPLSPTTME
+987 ALVDPTKPLAPTTME
-1002 LTDSNGNA
+1002 LIDSKGNA

-1018 VAPLTVELQDKK
+1018 VAPLTVDLQSKK
-1030 DPSTGQQM
+1030 DPSTGQEM
-1038 KRASMWFGVSG
+1038 KRSKMCFGVSE

>member
-29 TGAVYRRAVGGSA
+29 AGEVYRRAVGGSA

-79 YRVSLLFSGTEV
+79 YRVSLRFSGTTV
-91 WRGFVTP
+91 WQGFITP

-103 PWVDAPYDVTLTAT
+103 PWVDTPYDVTLTAT

-128 KATGDIQVEL
+128 KATGDIQVEW
-138 LIISL
+138 LIRDL
-143 LERTGISTPSAPEPE
+143 LEITGISISSAQDME

-167 DRKHIP
+167 DRKHI
-173 SLTVNVDHLAGNTCY
+173 SLLTVNVDHLAGETCY

-200 VLYLDFAAESWV
+200 VLYLDYAADSWV

-233 GMSDLSANGSL
+233 GLSDLAANGSL

-271 SSNVHTTGGT
+271 SSNVQTTGGT

-339 VGKTLLQWGLII
+339 AGKTLLQWGLII
-351 IGQNGSVSRNIY
+351 TGQNGSVSRAIY
-363 FDTNGGYST
+363 FDANGGYSA

-402 GAAGF
+402 GSAGF
-407 TPSRGSFSAR
+407 TPSQGSFSAR

-425 SVWTAEAWLADVR
+425 SVWTADAWLADVR

-451 VVLDNDARTE
+451 VILDNDARTE
-461 ADGVALEFGNDIASG
+461 ADGVALEFGNDMASG

-487 SGAIVTEQD
+487 SDAIVTEQD

-533 RTTHLSADNL
+533 RTTHVSADNL
-543 DYIVEEYNFNLVTGD
+543 AYIVEEYNFNLLTGD

-580 DYKEI
+580 DKRI
-585 PSGSST
+585 PSGSS
-591 SGASGA
+591 SGSSSG
-597 SGTQGPQG
+597 SG
-605 EPGPKGDKGEKG
+605 
-617 DKGDPGPKGKSAYEV
+617 
-632 AVDTGYVGSESE
+632 GS
-644 WVESLQGEPGRP
+644 G
-656 GPQGSPGIPG
+656 GS
-666 ESAYQMAVDAGFTG
+666 
-680 DESAW
+680 
-685 LESLKGEPGSQG
+685 G
-697 APGSPGPPGKSAY
+697 APGA
-710 EVAVDTGYVG
+710 
-720 SESEWVESLQG
+720 
-731 EPGRPG
+731 
-737 PQGSPGIPGES
+737 
-748 AYEIAVDAGFT
+748 
-759 GDESAWLESLKGA
+759 
-772 PGPAAGFATPTA
+772 AAGFDTPEATATAVDGTTPTA
-784 DAFFIAGGE
+784 K
-793 PSAEVTASGP
+793 VTASGP
-803 DTAKKFAFRFGIPKA
+803 DTAKKFSFVFGIPTA
-818 SEVIDSQAR
+818 TEVIDTNAR
-827 LRVRPVLRVVR
+827 LRVRPVLRVIR
-838 GYTLED
+838 GYTTEEVGINSLS
-844 IERNV
+844 V
-849 LYVEHP
+849 KHP

-863 AVLMVYRRMNKRRR
+863 AVLMVYRRLNKRKTGISQAIGG
-877 YFYDG
+877 G
-882 TSTKPVR
+882 TLR
-889 LARKGWFAALGDKK
+889 MGRKGWFVALGDKGV
-903 ITDHAAFTVAGFN
+903 TDHAAFTVQGF
-916 GGQGV
+916 GSGQGV
-921 VMGLAELRDFI
+921 IMRLAELRDFI
-932 VKRFMTD
+932 VKRFMWD
-939 NAHTKAQL
+939 SAHTKAEL
-947 WTRNYAQW
+947 WGRNYAQW
-955 AAEDNISRGFGS
+955 AAESNVRRGFGNDYK
-967 THAAR
+967 AR
-972 KTFGIAVRWVNPAFT
+972 KKFGIAVRFVNPAFT
-987 ALVDNTKPLSPTTME
+987 ALVDQTKPLSPTTME
-1002 LTDSNGNA
+1002 LTNTAGEK

-1018 VAPLTVELQDKK
+1018 VAPLTVELQNK
-1030 DPSTGQQM
+1030 GAA

>member
-29 TGAVYRRAVGGSA
+29 AGAVYRRAVGGSA

-79 YRVSLLFSGTEV
+79 YRVSLRFSGTIV
-91 WRGFVTP
+91 WQGFITP

-103 PWVDAPYDVTLTAT
+103 PWVDTPYDVTLTAT

-128 KATGDIQVEL
+128 KATGDIQVEW
-138 LIISL
+138 LIRDL
-143 LERTGISTPSAPEPE
+143 LEITGISISSAQDME

-167 DRKHIP
+167 DRKHI
-173 SLTVNVDHLAGNTCY
+173 SLLTVNVDHLAGETCY

-200 VLYLDFAAESWV
+200 VLYLDYAADSWV

-233 GMSDLSANGSL
+233 GLSDLAANGSL

-271 SSNVHTTGGT
+271 SSNVQTTGGT

-351 IGQNGSVSRNIY
+351 TGQNGSVSRAIY
-363 FDTNGGYST
+363 FDANGGYSA

-395 FVIPQKV
+395 FVIPEKV
-402 GAAGF
+402 GSAGF
-407 TPSRGSFSAR
+407 TPSQGSFSAR

-425 SVWTAEAWLADVR
+425 SVWTADAWLADVR

-451 VVLDNDARTE
+451 VILDNDARTE
-461 ADGVALEFGNDIASG
+461 ADSVALEFGNDIASG
-476 RQNVIRETKFI
+476 RQNVIREMEFI
-487 SGAIVTEQD
+487 SDAIVTEQD

-522 KKPTWRLPKFV
+522 KKSTWRLPKFV
-533 RTTHLSADNL
+533 RTTHVSADNL
-543 DYIVEEYNFNLVTGD
+543 AYIVEEYNFNLVTGD

-580 DYKEI
+580 NYKQI

-591 SGASGA
+591 SGAA

-605 EPGPKGDKGEKG
+605 P
-617 DKGDPGPKGKSAYEV
+617 KGDPGV
-632 AVDTGYVGSESE
+632 
-644 WVESLQGEPGRP
+644 
-656 GPQGSPGIPG
+656 
-666 ESAYQMAVDAGFTG
+666 
-680 DESAW
+680 
-685 LESLKGEPGSQG
+685 
-697 APGSPGPPGKSAY
+697 
-710 EVAVDTGYVG
+710 
-720 SESEWVESLQG
+720 
-731 EPGRPG
+731 
-737 PQGSPGIPGES
+737 
-748 AYEIAVDAGFT
+748 
-759 GDESAWLESLKGA
+759 
-772 PGPAAGFATPTA
+772 AAGFATPTA
-784 DAFFIAGGE
+784 DAFYIPGGD
-793 PSAEVTASGP
+793 PTAEVTASGP
-803 DTAKKFAFRFGIPKA
+803 DTAKKFAFKFGIPKA

-827 LRVRPVLRVVR
+827 LRVRPVLKVVR
-838 GYTLED
+838 GYTED
-844 IERNV
+844 
-849 LYVEHP
+849 VEINSLSVKHP

-863 AVLMVYRRMNKRRR
+863 AVLMVYRRLNKRKTGISQAIGG
-877 YFYDG
+877 G
-882 TSTKPVR
+882 TLR
-889 LARKGWFAALGDKK
+889 MGRKGWFVALGDKGV
-903 ITDHAAFTVAGFN
+903 TDHAAFTVQGF
-916 GGQGV
+916 GSGQGV
-921 VMGLAELRDFI
+921 AMGLTELRDFI
-932 VKRFMTD
+932 VKRFMED
-939 NAHTKAQL
+939 SAHTKAEL
-947 WTRNYAQW
+947 WGRNYAQW
-955 AAEDNISRGFGS
+955 AAESNARRGFGS
-967 THAAR
+967 AYETR
-972 KTFGIAVRWVNPAFT
+972 KKFGIAVRYVNPAFT
-987 ALVDNTKPLSPTTME
+987 ALVDQTKPLSPTTME
-1002 LTDSNGNA
+1002 LTNTAGEK

-1018 VAPLTVELQDKK
+1018 VAPLTVELQNK
-1030 DPSTGQQM
+1030 GAA

>member
-1 MAYGEL
+1 MVYGEL

-17 PEVTISVAKKDY
+17 PEVTISVAKKYY

-79 YRVSLLFSGTEV
+79 YSVSLLFSGTEV

-128 KATGDIQVEL
+128 KATGDIQVEW
-138 LIISL
+138 LIRDL
-143 LERTGISTPSAPEPE
+143 LEITRLSIPSAQDVEV
-158 MAYISSMKG
+158 AYISSMKG
-167 DRKHIP
+167 DRKHLS
-173 SLTVNVDHLAGNTCY
+173 SLTVNVDHLAGETCY

-200 VLYLDFAAESWV
+200 VLYLDYAANSWV

-218 VSAANVGFLTFGKLD
+218 VSGANVGFLTFGKLD
-233 GMSDLSANGSL
+233 GLSDLAANGSL

-351 IGQNGSVSRNIY
+351 IGQNGSVSRQIY
-363 FDTNGGYST
+363 FDTNGGYSV

-476 RQNVIRETKFI
+476 RQNVIRETEFI
-487 SGAIVTEQD
+487 SDAIVPEQD

-533 RTTHLSADNL
+533 RTTHVSADNL

-580 DYKEI
+580 DYKQI

-591 SGASGA
+591 SGAS

-605 EPGPKGDKGEKG
+605 DPGPKGDKGEKG
-617 DKGDPGPKGKSAYEV
+617 DKGDPGPKGDKG
-632 AVDTGYVGSESE
+632 D
-644 WVESLQGEPGRP
+644 PG
-656 GPQGSPGIPG
+656 
-666 ESAYQMAVDAGFTG
+666 A
-680 DESAW
+680 
-685 LESLKGEPGSQG
+685 
-697 APGSPGPPGKSAY
+697 
-710 EVAVDTGYVG
+710 
-720 SESEWVESLQG
+720 
-731 EPGRPG
+731 
-737 PQGSPGIPGES
+737 
-748 AYEIAVDAGFT
+748 
-759 GDESAWLESLKGA
+759 
-772 PGPAAGFATPTA
+772 AAGFATPTA
-784 DAFFIAGGE
+784 EAFFIAGGD
-793 PSAEVTASGP
+793 PSAEVSASGP
-803 DTAKKFAFRFGIPKA
+803 DTAKKFAFKFWLPKA

-838 GYTLED
+838 GYTED
-844 IERNV
+844 
-849 LYVEHP
+849 VEINSLSVRHP

-863 AVLMVYRRMNKRRR
+863 AVLMVYRRLNKRKTGISQAIGG
-877 YFYDG
+877 G
-882 TSTKPVR
+882 TLR
-889 LARKGWFAALGDKK
+889 MGRKGWFAALGDKK

-916 GGQGV
+916 GAQGV
-921 VMGLAELRDFI
+921 VMKISELRDFI

-939 NAHTKAQL
+939 NAHTKAEL
-947 WTRNYAQW
+947 WGRNYTQW
-955 AAEDNISRGFGS
+955 AAESNVSRGFGS
-967 THAAR
+967 AHAAR
-972 KTFGIAVRWVNPAFT
+972 KTFGIAVRWVNPSFT
-987 ALVDNTKPLSPTTME
+987 ELVDPAKPLSPTTME
-1002 LTDSNGNA
+1002 LTNTSGEK
-1010 VPRYIYSD
+1010 VHRYIYSD
-1018 VAPLTVELQDKK
+1018 VAPLTVELQDK
-1030 DPSTGQQM
+1030 GEA

>member
-1 MAYGEL
+1 MDYGEL

-17 PEVTISVAKKDY
+17 PEVTISVAKNDY

-79 YRVSLLFSGTEV
+79 YRVSLLFSGTTV
-91 WRGFVTP
+91 WQGFITP

-103 PWVDAPYDVTLTAT
+103 PWVDTPYDVTLTAT

-128 KATGDIQVEL
+128 KATGDIQVEW
-138 LIISL
+138 LIRDL
-143 LERTGISTPSAPEPE
+143 LEITGLSISPVQDMEV
-158 MAYISSMKG
+158 AYISSMEG
-167 DRKHIP
+167 DRKHLS
-173 SLTVNVDHLAGNTCY
+173 SLTVNVDHLAGETCY

-200 VLYLDFAAESWV
+200 VLYLDYATESWV

-218 VSAANVGFLTFGKLD
+218 VSGANVGFLTFGKLD
-233 GMSDLSANGSL
+233 GLSDLAANGSL

-271 SSNVHTTGGT
+271 SSNVQTTGGT

-351 IGQNGSVSRNIY
+351 TGQNGSVSRAIY
-363 FDTNGGYST
+363 FDTNGGYSA

-402 GAAGF
+402 GSAGF

-425 SVWTAEAWLADVR
+425 SVWRAEAWLADVR

-451 VVLDNDARTE
+451 VILDNDARTE

-487 SGAIVTEQD
+487 SDAIVTEQD

-533 RTTHLSADNL
+533 RTTHVSADNL
-543 DYIVEEYNFNLVTGD
+543 DYIVEEYSFNLVTGD

-580 DYKEI
+580 DYKQI

-591 SGASGA
+591 SGAS

-617 DKGDPGPKGKSAYEV
+617 DKGD
-632 AVDTGYVGSESE
+632 T
-644 WVESLQGEPGRP
+644 
-656 GPQGSPGIPG
+656 GPQG
-666 ESAYQMAVDAGFTG
+666 EV
-680 DESAW
+680 
-685 LESLKGEPGSQG
+685 G
-697 APGSPGPPGKSAY
+697 A
-710 EVAVDTGYVG
+710 T
-720 SESEWVESLQG
+720 
-731 EPGRPG
+731 G
-737 PQGSPGIPGES
+737 PQGPQGVRGAIGPQGPQ
-748 AYEIAVDAGFT
+748 G
-759 GDESAWLESLKGA
+759 LKGD
-772 PGPAAGFATPTA
+772 PGAAAGFATPTA
-784 DAFFIAGGE
+784 EAFYIAGGD

-803 DTAKKFAFRFGIPKA
+803 DTAKKFAFKFWIPKA

-827 LRVRPVLRVVR
+827 LRVRPVLKVVR
-838 GYTLED
+838 GYTED
-844 IERNV
+844 
-849 LYVEHP
+849 VEINYLSVRHP

-863 AVLMVYRRMNKRRR
+863 AVLMVYRRLNKRKT
-877 YFYDG
+877 G
-882 TSTKPVR
+882 ISQAIGNPTMR

-903 ITDHAAFTVAGFN
+903 ITDHAAFTVAAFTN
-916 GGQGV
+916 GQGV
-921 VMGLAELRDFI
+921 VMKISDLRDFI

-939 NAHTKAQL
+939 NAHTKAEL

-955 AAEDNISRGFGS
+955 AAESNVRRGFGN
-967 THAAR
+967 AYKAR
-972 KTFGIAVRWVNPAFT
+972 KKFGIAVRYVNPAFT
-987 ALVDNTKPLSPTTME
+987 ALVDPAKPLSPTTME
-1002 LTDSNGNA
+1002 LIDEDGNK

-1030 DPSTGQQM
+1030 DPSTGLWK
-1038 KRASMWFGVSG
+1038 KRAKMCFGVAK

>member
-29 TGAVYRRAVGGSA
+29 TGEVYRRAVGGSA

-79 YRVSLLFSGTEV
+79 YRVSLRFSGTEV

-103 PWVDAPYDVTLTAT
+103 PWVDTPYDVTLTAT

-128 KATGDIQVEL
+128 KATGDIQVEW
-138 LIISL
+138 LIRDL
-143 LERTGISTPSAPEPE
+143 LEITGISISPAQD
-158 MAYISSMKG
+158 MDVAYISSMKG
-167 DRKHIP
+167 DRKHLS
-173 SLTVNVDHLAGNTCY
+173 SLTVNVDHLAGETCY

-200 VLYLDFAAESWV
+200 VLYLDYAAESWV

-233 GMSDLSANGSL
+233 GMSDLAANGSL

-271 SSNVHTTGGT
+271 SSNVQTTGGT

-291 AVRLTTVPPSQLSGT
+291 AVRLTTVPPSRLSGT
-306 PESIDSVAGVL
+306 PESIDSVVGVL

-351 IGQNGSVSRNIY
+351 TGQNGSVSRAIY
-363 FDTNGGYST
+363 FDTNGGYSA

-386 PEIAEYSFS
+386 PEIAEYSLS

-402 GAAGF
+402 GSAGF
-407 TPSRGSFSAR
+407 TPSQGSFSAR

-451 VVLDNDARTE
+451 VILDNDARTE
-461 ADGVALEFGNDIASG
+461 ADSVALEFGNDIASG

-487 SGAIVTEQD
+487 SDAIVTEQD
-496 FNTFMA
+496 FNAFMA

-522 KKPTWRLPKFV
+522 KKSTWRLPKFV

-575 IKTTS
+575 IKTTI
-580 DYKEI
+580 DYKQS

-591 SGASGA
+591 SGAA
-597 SGTQGPQG
+597 SGTPGPQG
-605 EPGPKGDKGEKG
+605 EPGPKGDKGDKGEKG
-617 DKGDPGPKGKSAYEV
+617 DKGDTGQKGE
-632 AVDTGYVGSESE
+632 TGAE
-644 WVESLQGEPGRP
+644 
-656 GPQGSPGIPG
+656 GPQGP
-666 ESAYQMAVDAGFTG
+666 
-680 DESAW
+680 
-685 LESLKGEPGSQG
+685 QG
-697 APGSPGPPGKSAY
+697 VRGAI
-710 EVAVDTGYVG
+710 
-720 SESEWVESLQG
+720 
-731 EPGRPG
+731 G
-737 PQGSPGIPGES
+737 PQGPQG
-748 AYEIAVDAGFT
+748 
-759 GDESAWLESLKGA
+759 LKGD
-772 PGPAAGFATPTA
+772 PGAAAGFATPTA
-784 DAFFIAGGE
+784 EAFFIAGGD
-793 PSAEVTASGP
+793 PTAEVTASGP
-803 DTAKKFAFRFGIPKA
+803 DTAKKFAFKFWIPKA
-818 SEVIDSQAR
+818 TKVIDSQAR
-827 LRVRPVLRVVR
+827 LIVRPRLYIAR
-838 GYTLED
+838 GNGPDEQD
-844 IERNV
+844 IKKIV
-849 LYVEHP
+849 IYHP
-855 ALSSDKYE
+855 LLTSNNYE
-863 AVLMVYRRMNKRRR
+863 AVLMVYRRLNKKKTGMSQAIGG
-877 YFYDG
+877 G
-882 TSTKPVR
+882 TLRIGK
-889 LARKGWFAALGDKK
+889 KGWFAALGDKR
-903 ITDHAAFTVAGFN
+903 ITDHAAFAVAGWSEF
-916 GGQGV
+916 GRV
-921 VMGLAELRDFI
+921 RMEYDDIRDFI

-939 NAHTKAQL
+939 YNHTKAEL
-947 WTRNYAQW
+947 WTRNYTQW
-955 AAEDNISRGFGS
+955 AAESNVRRGFGN
-967 THAAR
+967 AYKAR
-972 KTFGIAVRWVNPAFT
+972 KKFGIAVRYVNPAFT
-987 ALVDNTKPLSPTTME
+987 ALVDHTKPLSPTTME
-1002 LTDSNGNA
+1002 LIDPGGNT

-1018 VAPLTVELQDKK
+1018 VAPLTVELQNR
-1030 DPSTGQQM
+1030 GAAI
-1038 KRASMWFGVSG
+1038 RAGMWFGVSG

>member
-29 TGAVYRRAVGGSA
+29 TGEVHRRAVGGSA

-103 PWVDAPYDVTLTAT
+103 PWVDTPYDVTLTAT

-128 KATGDIQVEL
+128 KATGDIQVEW
-138 LIISL
+138 LIRDL
-143 LERTGISTPSAPEPE
+143 LEITGLSISSAQDIDV
-158 MAYISSMKG
+158 AYISSMKG
-167 DRKHIP
+167 DRKHLS
-173 SLTVNVDHLAGNTCY
+173 SLTVNVDHLAGETCY
-188 DVLNSVLESLHA
+188 DVLNSVLESVHA
-200 VLYLDFAAESWV
+200 VLYLDYAAESWV

-218 VSAANVGFLTFGKLD
+218 VSGANVGFLTFGKLD
-233 GMSDLSANGSL
+233 GLSDLAANGSL

-271 SSNVHTTGGT
+271 SSNVQTTGGT
-281 PKWEESDYGA
+281 PKWEDSDYGA

-339 VGKTLLQWGLII
+339 VGKTLLQWGLTIT
-351 IGQNGSVSRNIY
+351 GQNGSVSRAIY
-363 FDTNGGYST
+363 FDTNGGYSA

-402 GAAGF
+402 GSAGF
-407 TPSRGSFSAR
+407 TPSQGSFSAR

-438 LQVADFPDGLSTR
+438 LQVADFPDGISTR
-451 VVLDNDARTE
+451 VILDNDARTE

-487 SGAIVTEQD
+487 SDAIVTEQD

-533 RTTHLSADNL
+533 RTTHVSADNL
-543 DYIVEEYNFNLVTGD
+543 AYIVEEYSFNLVTGD

-566 PAAALAYKE
+566 PAAALTYKE

-580 DYKEI
+580 DYKQI

-591 SGASGA
+591 SGAA

-617 DKGDPGPKGKSAYEV
+617 DKGDPGPKG
-632 AVDTGYVGSESE
+632 DT
-644 WVESLQGEPGRP
+644 
-656 GPQGSPGIPG
+656 GPQGP
-666 ESAYQMAVDAGFTG
+666 
-680 DESAW
+680 
-685 LESLKGEPGSQG
+685 QG
-697 APGSPGPPGKSAY
+697 VRGAI
-710 EVAVDTGYVG
+710 
-720 SESEWVESLQG
+720 
-731 EPGRPG
+731 G
-737 PQGSPGIPGES
+737 PQGPQG
-748 AYEIAVDAGFT
+748 
-759 GDESAWLESLKGA
+759 LKGD
-772 PGPAAGFATPTA
+772 PGAAAGFATPTA
-784 DAFFIAGGE
+784 EAFYIAGAE

-803 DTAKKFAFRFGIPKA
+803 DTAKKFAFKFWIPKA

-838 GYTLED
+838 GYTPED

-849 LYVEHP
+849 LSVEHP

-882 TSTKPVR
+882 TNTKKVR
-889 LARKGWFAALGDKK
+889 LARKGWFDALGDKK
-903 ITDHAAFTVAGFN
+903 TTDHAAFTRAGSK
-916 GGQGV
+916 GAEGV
-921 VMGLAELRDFI
+921 NMGLSELRDFI

-939 NAHTKAQL
+939 NAHTKAEL
-947 WTRNYAQW
+947 WGRNYTQW
-955 AAEDNISRGFGS
+955 AAESNISRGFGS
-967 THAAR
+967 AHAAR
-972 KTFGIAVRWVNPAFT
+972 KMFGIAVRYVNPSFT
-987 ALVDNTKPLSPTTME
+987 ALVDPAKPLSPTTME
-1002 LTDSNGNA
+1002 LIDKNGNA

-1018 VAPLTVELQDKK
+1018 IAPLTVELQDKK
-1030 DPSTGQQM
+1030 DPSTGLWL